1 MGVPHA
7 LRLFAEGVG
16 RACFCLIFRDFIA
29 VAAWFVCI
37 FLYVGPLSVAVS
49 VFPLFPIVVEELVVV
64 GVKFSRRAAV
74 AGSLAAATLATAGTA
89 GAVSGALADGA
100 GDDGVSGDPGRVGGV
115 DPTDEDALAEA
126 TGEDASVLD
135 STRSVVVPAP
145 SFGSFMTSDGERVP
159 VEPTSGSGAGGVVAV
174 ELDSSGADSSQLGAA
189 EDHAPGSS
197 VDDGSHG
204 GVAAPDAV
212 PDGGANAEIPSP
224 PADTTPAD
232 AHAAPSEGAHAE
244 VPAAPSDTTP
254 SEGATGEV
262 PAPPSDT
269 TPADVPA
276 APSEDVP
283 GEAPVAPPT
292 DAHAAPS
299 EGAHDVA
306 PAAPSDTARS
316 EIPAPPSADTHAA
329 PSEGSQADVPSAHAG
344 SDHAATGDVAPP
356 AHAGAAS
363 TGNAKAPVAPS
374 GGVSGSQA
382 TVAGGGGSEA
392 RTGASDTSTGDAAP
406 GDQGAPG
413 KVTEPNGGNIGVT
426 AGASDG
432 RATGGNDG
440 APSLSV
446 SDAAARLA
454 DAQRDYDAAK
464 AAYDAAVN
472 SRADVASARAALA
485 DAERAVSDAEAR
497 VSAAER
503 AVSDA
508 EADASRAG
516 TVDWR
521 LSDEGNQA
529 RVVER
534 LLVQKVNAYR
544 ADAGLPALVASR
556 TLDGEAQ
563 SWSAHMAGERDFN
576 HDPSMSARLRAG
588 VDGAQLSGVG
598 ENIAYAIRGDAA
610 TGKTPE
616 QIADSLFAQWKDSP
630 AHNHNMLGAYTVTG
644 VGVSYEGGRVY
655 ATQKFAA
662 VNSSHRNVSETDVS
676 RFYTVGD
683 AASALHVDA
692 AAFGRTPASGGSGDV
707 SSAAAFGWAN
717 RVGATVA
724 DGTASGLSV
733 PGVSGDTTGRVEE
746 ARSELASARSGLE
759 AARGVASDARARV
772 AADESADV
780 DGALRALSDAEAALG
795 VARSDA
801 QAAGV
806 AGVTSVSAG
815 VPSPA

>member
-1 MGVPHA
+1 M
-7 LRLFAEGVG
+7 
-16 RACFCLIFRDFIA
+16 
-29 VAAWFVCI
+29 
-37 FLYVGPLSVAVS
+37 
-49 VFPLFPIVVEELVVV
+49 
-64 GVKFSRRAAV
+64 
-74 AGSLAAATLATAGTA
+74 AAATLATAGA
-89 GAVSGALADGA
+89 SGAVSGALADGA

-126 TGEDASVLD
+126 TGKDVSALD

-145 SFGSFMTSDGERVP
+145 SFGSFMTSGGDRVP
-159 VEPTSGSGAGGVVAV
+159 VPAESPSEGAADGVVAV
-174 ELDSSGADSSQLGAA
+174 ELDSSGVDSSQLGAA

-197 VDDGSHG
+197 VDDGSHDD
-204 GVAAPDAV
+204 VTAPDTV
-212 PDGGANAEIPSP
+212 PAEGAPTEVPAEIPAP
-224 PADTTPAD
+224 PTD
-232 AHAAPSEGAHAE
+232 AAPAE
-244 VPAAPSDTTP
+244 VPAAPS
-254 SEGATGEV
+254 EGA
-262 PAPPSDT
+262 
-269 TPADVPA
+269 PADVPA
-276 APSEDVP
+276 APSD
-283 GEAPVAPPT
+283 T
-292 DAHAAPS
+292 APS
-299 EGAHDVA
+299 EGAHTEV
-306 PAAPSDTARS
+306 PALPSDAAATAPS
-316 EIPAPPSADTHAA
+316 EIPAPPSADTHVA
-329 PSEGSQADVPSAHAG
+329 PSDGSQDDVPHAPTG
-344 SDHAATGDVAPP
+344 SDHAAPGGVTQPAPAGVTP
-356 AHAGAAS
+356 A
-363 TGNAKAPVAPS
+363 GNVETPVAPS

-382 TVAGGGGSEA
+382 TETGARGSEA
-392 RTGASDTSTGDAAP
+392 RTGASGASTGDTAP

-413 KVTEPNGGNIGVT
+413 KVTELNGGNSGVT
-426 AGASDG
+426 SGASG
-432 RATGGNDG
+432 GGATGNTDAGT
-440 APSLSV
+440 PSLSA

-464 AAYDAAVN
+464 AAYDAAVAG
-472 SRADVASARAALA
+472 RADTASARAALA

-503 AVSDA
+503 DVADA
-508 EADASRAG
+508 EAEASQSG

-521 LSDEGNQA
+521 TMDEGTQA

-544 ADAGLPALVASR
+544 TDAGLPALVASR

-563 SWSAHMAGERDFN
+563 SWSTHMAGERDFN

-630 AHNHNMLGAYTVTG
+630 AHNRNMLGAYTVTG

-683 AASALHVDA
+683 AAGALRVDA
-692 AAFGRTPASGGSGDV
+692 SAFGHTPTSGGSGDAAG
-707 SSAAAFGWAN
+707 AAAFGWAN

-724 DGTASGLSV
+724 DGTLDGVAVPASPGAGERIESARNALSA
-733 PGVSGDTTGRVEE
+733 
-746 ARSELASARSGLE
+746 ARSDVES
-759 AARGVASDARARV
+759 ARGVASDARARV
-772 AADESADV
+772 AAAEGADV
-780 DGALRALSDAEAALG
+780 DGALQALGEAEAALG
-795 VARSDA
+795 AARADA

-806 AGVTSVSAG
+806 ASVTSVSAG

>member
-1 MGVPHA
+1 MTVT
-7 LRLFAEGVG
+7 
-16 RACFCLIFRDFIA
+16 
-29 VAAWFVCI
+29 
-37 FLYVGPLSVAVS
+37 
-49 VFPLFPIVVEELVVV
+49 
-64 GVKFSRRAAV
+64 VKFSRRAAV
-74 AGSLAAATLATAGTA
+74 AGSLAAATLATAGA
-89 GAVSGALADGA
+89 SGAVSGALADGA

-126 TGEDASVLD
+126 TGKDVSALD

-145 SFGSFMTSDGERVP
+145 SFGSFMTSGGDRVP
-159 VEPTSGSGAGGVVAV
+159 VPAESPSEGAADGVVAV
-174 ELDSSGADSSQLGAA
+174 ELDSSGVDSSQLGAA

-197 VDDGSHG
+197 VDDGSHDD
-204 GVAAPDAV
+204 VTAPDTV
-212 PDGGANAEIPSP
+212 PAEGAPTEVPAEIPAP
-224 PADTTPAD
+224 PTD
-232 AHAAPSEGAHAE
+232 AAPAE
-244 VPAAPSDTTP
+244 VPAAPS
-254 SEGATGEV
+254 EGA
-262 PAPPSDT
+262 
-269 TPADVPA
+269 PADVPA
-276 APSEDVP
+276 APSD
-283 GEAPVAPPT
+283 T
-292 DAHAAPS
+292 APS
-299 EGAHDVA
+299 EGAHTEV
-306 PAAPSDTARS
+306 PALPSDAAATAPS
-316 EIPAPPSADTHAA
+316 EIPAPPSADTHVA
-329 PSEGSQADVPSAHAG
+329 PSDGSQDDVPHAPTG
-344 SDHAATGDVAPP
+344 SDHAAPGGVTQPAPAGVTP
-356 AHAGAAS
+356 A
-363 TGNAKAPVAPS
+363 GNVETPVAPS

-382 TVAGGGGSEA
+382 TETGARGSEA
-392 RTGASDTSTGDAAP
+392 RTGASGASTGDTAP

-413 KVTEPNGGNIGVT
+413 KVTELNGGNSGVT
-426 AGASDG
+426 SGASG
-432 RATGGNDG
+432 GGATGNTDAGT
-440 APSLSV
+440 PSLSA

-464 AAYDAAVN
+464 AAYDAAVAG
-472 SRADVASARAALA
+472 RADTASARAALA

-503 AVSDA
+503 DVADA
-508 EADASRAG
+508 EAEASQSG

-521 LSDEGNQA
+521 TMDEGTQA

-544 ADAGLPALVASR
+544 TDAGLPALVASR

-563 SWSAHMAGERDFN
+563 SWSTHMAGERDFN

-630 AHNHNMLGAYTVTG
+630 AHNRNMLGAYTVTG

-683 AASALHVDA
+683 AAGALRVDA
-692 AAFGRTPASGGSGDV
+692 SAFGHTPTSGGSGDAAG
-707 SSAAAFGWAN
+707 AAAFGWAN

-724 DGTASGLSV
+724 DGTLDGVAVPASPGAGERIESARNALSA
-733 PGVSGDTTGRVEE
+733 
-746 ARSELASARSGLE
+746 ARSDVES
-759 AARGVASDARARV
+759 ARGVASDARARV
-772 AADESADV
+772 AAAEGADV
-780 DGALRALSDAEAALG
+780 DGALQALGEAEAALG
-795 VARSDA
+795 AARADA

-806 AGVTSVSAG
+806 ASVTSVSAG

>member
-1 MGVPHA
+1 MTVT
-7 LRLFAEGVG
+7 
-16 RACFCLIFRDFIA
+16 
-29 VAAWFVCI
+29 
-37 FLYVGPLSVAVS
+37 
-49 VFPLFPIVVEELVVV
+49 
-64 GVKFSRRAAV
+64 VKFSRRAAV
-74 AGSLAAATLATAGTA
+74 AGSLAAATLATAGA
-89 GAVSGALADGA
+89 SGAVSGALADGA
-100 GDDGVSGDPGRVGGV
+100 GDDAVSGDPGRVGGV

-145 SFGSFMTSDGERVP
+145 SFGSFMTSGGDRVP
-159 VEPTSGSGAGGVVAV
+159 VPVESPSEVAADGVVAV
-174 ELDSSGADSSQLGAA
+174 ELDSSGVDSSQLGAA
-189 EDHAPGSS
+189 EDHAPGNG
-197 VDDGSHG
+197 VDDGSHDDVTAPDTVPAEG
-204 GVAAPDAV
+204 APAEAPVVPPTDAAPSEV
-212 PDGGANAEIPSP
+212 PS
-224 PADTTPAD
+224 
-232 AHAAPSEGAHAE
+232 APSEGAPAE

-254 SEGATGEV
+254 SEGAHADVPAPPSDASATAPSVDAPAAPAEVPAAPSEGAPAEV

-269 TPADVPA
+269 APAEIP
-276 APSEDVP
+276 
-283 GEAPVAPPT
+283 APPA

-299 EGAHDVA
+299 EDSPAEVPSAPAGTDHATPGDVTPPAPADVA
-306 PAAPSDTARS
+306 PNGHG
-316 EIPAPPSADTHAA
+316 E
-329 PSEGSQADVPSAHAG
+329 
-344 SDHAATGDVAPP
+344 
-356 AHAGAAS
+356 
-363 TGNAKAPVAPS
+363 APVAPS

-382 TVAGGGGSEA
+382 TETGTGGSEA
-392 RTGASDTSTGDAAP
+392 RTGASSASTGDTAP
-406 GDQGAPG
+406 GDQGSHD
-413 KVTEPNGGNIGVT
+413 
-426 AGASDG
+426 GATG
-432 RATGGNDG
+432 QTGGNSGVTSGASGGGATGNSDAG
-440 APSLSV
+440 APSLSA

-454 DAQRDYDAAK
+454 DAQRDYEAAK
-464 AAYDAAVN
+464 AAYDAAVAG
-472 SRADVASARAALA
+472 RADTASARAALA
-485 DAERAVSDAEAR
+485 DAEQAVSDAEAR

-544 ADAGLPALVASR
+544 ADAGLPSLVASR

-662 VNSSHRNVSETDVS
+662 VNSSHKNMSETDVS

-683 AASALHVDA
+683 AAGVLRVDA
-692 AAFGRTPASGGSGDV
+692 SAFGRTPASGGSGDAAG
-707 SSAAAFGWAN
+707 AAAFGWAN

-724 DGTASGLSV
+724 DGTASGLSI
-733 PGVSGDTTGRVEE
+733 PGASGGTDGRVEA
-746 ARSELASARSGLE
+746 ARGELSSARSGLE

-795 VARSDA
+795 VARADA

-815 VPSPA
+815 APSPA

>member
-1 MGVPHA
+1 MTVT
-7 LRLFAEGVG
+7 
-16 RACFCLIFRDFIA
+16 
-29 VAAWFVCI
+29 
-37 FLYVGPLSVAVS
+37 
-49 VFPLFPIVVEELVVV
+49 
-64 GVKFSRRAAV
+64 VKFSRRAAV
-74 AGSLAAATLATAGTA
+74 AGSLAAATLATAGA
-89 GAVSGALADGA
+89 SGAVSGALADGA

-126 TGEDASVLD
+126 TGKDVSALD
-135 STRSVVVPAP
+135 SARSVVVPAP
-145 SFGSFMTSDGERVP
+145 SFGSFMTSGGDRVP
-159 VEPTSGSGAGGVVAV
+159 VPAESPSEGAADGVVAV
-174 ELDSSGADSSQLGAA
+174 ELDSSGFDSSQLGAA
-189 EDHAPGSS
+189 EDHAPGNG
-197 VDDGSHG
+197 VDDGSKG
-204 GVAAPDAV
+204 GVTTPDAEPSEGV
-212 PDGGANAEIPSP
+212 PGDVPAP
-224 PADTTPAD
+224 PTDTATSDAPTAPA
-232 AHAAPSEGAHAE
+232 EGAHAE

-254 SEGATGEV
+254 AEGATGEV
-262 PAPPSDT
+262 PAPPPDT

-276 APSEDVP
+276 APSEDAP

-299 EGAHDVA
+299 EDAHDVVPA
-306 PAAPSDTARS
+306 VPSDAAPS

-344 SDHAATGDVAPP
+344 SDHVAPGDVAPP
-356 AHAGAAS
+356 AHAGVTHA
-363 TGNAKAPVAPS
+363 GNVETPVAPS
-374 GGVSGSQA
+374 GGVSGSHA
-382 TVAGGGGSEA
+382 TETGAGGSEA
-392 RTGASDTSTGDAAP
+392 RTGASSAHANDAARGGQGARDGATGQAGSNNAGTVGASGEHTAVGDA
-406 GDQGAPG
+406 
-413 KVTEPNGGNIGVT
+413 
-426 AGASDG
+426 
-432 RATGGNDG
+432 G
-440 APSLSV
+440 APSLSA

-454 DAQRDYDAAK
+454 DAQRDYDDAK
-464 AAYDAAVN
+464 VAYDSAVN

-503 AVSDA
+503 AVADA
-508 EADASRAG
+508 EAEASQAG

-521 LSDEGNQA
+521 TMDEGTQA

-563 SWSAHMAGERDFN
+563 SWSAHMAGARDFN

-630 AHNHNMLGAYTVTG
+630 AHNRNMLGAYTVTG

-683 AASALHVDA
+683 AAGVLRVDA
-692 AAFGRTPASGGSGDV
+692 AAFGRTPASGGSGDAAG
-707 SSAAAFGWAN
+707 AAAFGWAN

-724 DGTASGLSV
+724 DGTLDGVSV
-733 PGVSGDTTGRVEE
+733 PASPGAGARIESAHNALSA
-746 ARSELASARSGLE
+746 ARSDVES
-759 AARGVASDARARV
+759 ARGVASDARARV
-772 AADESADV
+772 AAAEGADV
-780 DGALRALSDAEAALG
+780 DSALQALGEAEAALG
-795 VARSDA
+795 AARADA

>member
-1 MGVPHA
+1 MTVT
-7 LRLFAEGVG
+7 
-16 RACFCLIFRDFIA
+16 
-29 VAAWFVCI
+29 
-37 FLYVGPLSVAVS
+37 
-49 VFPLFPIVVEELVVV
+49 
-64 GVKFSRRAAV
+64 VKFSRRAAV
-74 AGSLAAATLATAGTA
+74 AGSLAAATLATAGA
-89 GAVSGALADGA
+89 SGVVSGALADGA
-100 GDDGVSGDPGRVGGV
+100 HDSDVSGDPGRVGGV

-126 TGEDASVLD
+126 TGEDASILD

-145 SFGSFMTSDGERVP
+145 SFGSFMTSGGDRVP
-159 VEPTSGSGAGGVVAV
+159 VPVESPSEGAADGVVAV
-174 ELDSSGADSSQLGAA
+174 ELDSSGVDSSQLGAA

-197 VDDGSHG
+197 VDDGSHDD
-204 GVAAPDAV
+204 VTAPDTV
-212 PDGGANAEIPSP
+212 PDEGSHAEVPAP
-224 PADTTPAD
+224 PTDAAPAD
-232 AHAAPSEGAHAE
+232 APVAPDEGSHAEVPAAPSDTAPSEGAHAE
-244 VPAAPSDTTP
+244 VPA
-254 SEGATGEV
+254 
-262 PAPPSDT
+262 PPSDT
-269 TPADVPA
+269 DATAPSDGSTA
-276 APSEDVP
+276 APSTEVP
-283 GEAPVAPPT
+283 T
-292 DAHAAPS
+292 APS
-299 EGAHDVA
+299 EGAPTEV
-306 PAAPSDTARS
+306 PAAPSDTTS
-316 EIPAPPSADTHAA
+316 PEIPAPPSADTHAA
-329 PSEGSQADVPSAHAG
+329 PSGGSQADAPSAPAG
-344 SDHAATGDVAPP
+344 VTP
-356 AHAGAAS
+356 A
-363 TGNAKAPVAPS
+363 GNVETPVAPS
-374 GGVSGSQA
+374 GGVSDPQA
-382 TVAGGGGSEA
+382 TETGAGGSEA
-392 RTGASDTSTGDAAP
+392 RTGASGASTGDTAP

-413 KVTEPNGGNIGVT
+413 KVTELNGGNSGVT
-426 AGASDG
+426 SGASG
-432 RATGGNDG
+432 GGATGNTDAGT
-440 APSLSV
+440 PSLSA

-464 AAYDAAVN
+464 AAYDAAVAG
-472 SRADVASARAALA
+472 RADTASARAALA

-503 AVSDA
+503 AVADA

-521 LSDEGNQA
+521 LADEGSQA
-529 RVVER
+529 RVVEH

-563 SWSAHMAGERDFN
+563 SWSTHMAGERDFN

-630 AHNHNMLGAYTVTG
+630 AHNRNMLGAYTVTG

-683 AASALHVDA
+683 AAGALRVDA
-692 AAFGRTPASGGSGDV
+692 SAFGHTPTSGGSGDAAG
-707 SSAAAFGWAN
+707 AAAFGWAN

-724 DGTASGLSV
+724 DGTLDGVAVPASPGAGERIESARNALSA
-733 PGVSGDTTGRVEE
+733 
-746 ARSELASARSGLE
+746 ARSDVES
-759 AARGVASDARARV
+759 ARGVASDARARV
-772 AADESADV
+772 AAAEGADV
-780 DGALRALSDAEAALG
+780 DGALQALGEAEAALG
-795 VARSDA
+795 AARADA

-806 AGVTSVSAG
+806 ASVTSVSAG

>member
-1 MGVPHA
+1 MTVT
-7 LRLFAEGVG
+7 
-16 RACFCLIFRDFIA
+16 
-29 VAAWFVCI
+29 
-37 FLYVGPLSVAVS
+37 
-49 VFPLFPIVVEELVVV
+49 
-64 GVKFSRRAAV
+64 VKFSRRAAV
-74 AGSLAAATLATAGTA
+74 AGSLAAATLATAGA
-89 GAVSGALADGA
+89 SGAVSGALADGA

-126 TGEDASVLD
+126 TGKDVSALD
-135 STRSVVVPAP
+135 SARSVVVPAP
-145 SFGSFMTSDGERVP
+145 SFGSFMTSGGDRVP
-159 VEPTSGSGAGGVVAV
+159 VPAESPSEGAADGVVAV
-174 ELDSSGADSSQLGAA
+174 ELDSSGVDSSQLGAA
-189 EDHAPGSS
+189 EDHAPGNG
-197 VDDGSHG
+197 VDDGSRG
-204 GVAAPDAV
+204 GVTAPD
-212 PDGGANAEIPSP
+212 
-224 PADTTPAD
+224 
-232 AHAAPSEGAHAE
+232 AAPSEGVPGE
-244 VPAAPSDTTP
+244 VPAPPTDTAPSDAPTAPAEGAHDAVPAPSDTTP
-254 SEGATGEV
+254 SDGVPADV

-276 APSEDVP
+276 APSEDAP
-283 GEAPVAPPT
+283 GEAPVVPPA
-292 DAHAAPS
+292 DAHTTPS
-299 EGAHDVA
+299 EGAHDVV
-306 PAAPSDTARS
+306 PAVPSDTARS

-329 PSEGSQADVPSAHAG
+329 PSEGPQADVPSAHAG
-344 SDHAATGDVAPP
+344 SDHAATGEVAPP
-356 AHAGAAS
+356 ATADVAPNGHS
-363 TGNAKAPVAPS
+363 EEPVAPS

-382 TVAGGGGSEA
+382 IETGAGGSES
-392 RTGASDTSTGDAAP
+392 RTGASSAYADNAAR
-406 GDQGAPG
+406 GGQGAHDG
-413 KVTEPNGGNIGVT
+413 VTGQAGSNNAGT

-432 RATGGNDG
+432 RAPVGGAS
-440 APSLSV
+440 APSLSA
-446 SDAAARLA
+446 SDAAAHLA
-454 DAQRDYDAAK
+454 DAQRNYDDAK

-472 SRADVASARAALA
+472 SRADVASARAALG
-485 DAERAVSDAEAR
+485 DAERAVADAEAR

-503 AVSDA
+503 AVADA
-508 EADASRAG
+508 EAEASQAG

-521 LSDEGNQA
+521 AMDEGTQA

-563 SWSAHMAGERDFN
+563 SWSAHMAGARDFN

-630 AHNHNMLGAYTVTG
+630 AHNRNMLGAYTVTG

-662 VNSSHRNVSETDVS
+662 VNSSHKNMSETDVS

-692 AAFGRTPASGGSGDV
+692 SAFGRTPASGGSGDA

-717 RVGATVA
+717 RVGAAVA
-724 DGTASGLSV
+724 DGTASGLSI
-733 PGVSGDTTGRVEE
+733 PGASGDTTGRVES
-746 ARSELASARSGLE
+746 ARGELASARSGLE
-759 AARGVASDARARV
+759 SARGVASDARARV
-772 AADESADV
+772 ASDESADV
-780 DGALRALSDAEAALG
+780 GGALRALSDAEAALG
-795 VARSDA
+795 AARADA

-806 AGVTSVSAG
+806 TGVTSVSAG

>member
-1 MGVPHA
+1 MTVT
-7 LRLFAEGVG
+7 
-16 RACFCLIFRDFIA
+16 
-29 VAAWFVCI
+29 
-37 FLYVGPLSVAVS
+37 
-49 VFPLFPIVVEELVVV
+49 
-64 GVKFSRRAAV
+64 VKFSRRAAV
-74 AGSLAAATLATAGTA
+74 AGSLAAATLATAGA
-89 GAVSGALADGA
+89 SGAVSGALADGA

-126 TGEDASVLD
+126 TGKDASALD
-135 STRSVVVPAP
+135 SARSVVVPAP
-145 SFGSFMTSDGERVP
+145 SFGSFMTSGGDRVP
-159 VEPTSGSGAGGVVAV
+159 VPVESPSEGAADGVVSV
-174 ELDSSGADSSQLGAA
+174 ELDSSGFDSSQLGAA
-189 EDHAPGSS
+189 EDHAPGND
-197 VDDGSHG
+197 VDDGSQG
-204 GVAAPDAV
+204 GVTAPDATPSDGAPGEV
-212 PDGGANAEIPSP
+212 PAP
-224 PADTTPAD
+224 PTD
-232 AHAAPSEGAHAE
+232 AAPSDAPTAPTEDAHAE

-254 SEGATGEV
+254 AEGATGEV

-276 APSEDVP
+276 APSEDAP

-299 EGAHDVA
+299 DGAHDVA
-306 PAAPSDTARS
+306 PAAPSDTAS
-316 EIPAPPSADTHAA
+316 PEIPAPPSTDNHAA
-329 PSEGSQADVPSAHAG
+329 PSEGSQADVTSAHAG
-344 SDHAATGDVAPP
+344 SDHVAPGDVAPP
-356 AHAGAAS
+356 ATAYVAPNGHS
-363 TGNAKAPVAPS
+363 EAPVAPS
-374 GGVSGSQA
+374 GGVSGSQSTETGA
-382 TVAGGGGSEA
+382 GGSEA
-392 RTGASDTSTGDAAP
+392 HTGASSAHADNTARGGQGTHDGATGQAGSNNAGTVGASSEHTTVGDA
-406 GDQGAPG
+406 
-413 KVTEPNGGNIGVT
+413 
-426 AGASDG
+426 
-432 RATGGNDG
+432 G
-440 APSLSV
+440 APSLSA
-446 SDAAARLA
+446 SDAASRLA
-454 DAQRDYDAAK
+454 DAQRNYDDAK

-503 AVSDA
+503 AVADA
-508 EADASRAG
+508 EAEASQAG

-521 LSDEGNQA
+521 TMDEGTQA

-563 SWSAHMAGERDFN
+563 SWSAHMAGARDFN

-630 AHNHNMLGAYTVTG
+630 AHNRNMLGAYTVTG

-662 VNSSHRNVSETDVS
+662 VNSSHRNASETDVS

-692 AAFGRTPASGGSGDV
+692 AVFGHTPTSGGSGDAAG
-707 SSAAAFGWAN
+707 AAAFGWAN

-724 DGTASGLSV
+724 DGTLDGVAVPASPGAGARIESARDALSA
-733 PGVSGDTTGRVEE
+733 
-746 ARSELASARSGLE
+746 ARSDVES
-759 AARGVASDARARV
+759 ARGVASDARARV
-772 AADESADV
+772 AAADGADV
-780 DGALRALSDAEAALG
+780 DGALQALGEAEAALG
-795 VARSDA
+795 AARADA

>member
-1 MGVPHA
+1 MTVT
-7 LRLFAEGVG
+7 
-16 RACFCLIFRDFIA
+16 
-29 VAAWFVCI
+29 
-37 FLYVGPLSVAVS
+37 
-49 VFPLFPIVVEELVVV
+49 
-64 GVKFSRRAAV
+64 VKFSRRAAV
-74 AGSLAAATLATAGTA
+74 AGSLAAATLATAGVS

-145 SFGSFMTSDGERVP
+145 SFGSFMTSGGDRAPVP
-159 VEPTSGSGAGGVVAV
+159 AESPSEGAADGVVAV
-174 ELDSSGADSSQLGAA
+174 GLDSSGVDSSQLGAA
-189 EDHAPGSS
+189 EDHAPGNG

-204 GVAAPDAV
+204 GVTAPDATPSDGSPGEV
-212 PDGGANAEIPSP
+212 PAPPS
-224 PADTTPAD
+224 DTTPAD
-232 AHAAPSEGAHAE
+232 APAAPAESAHDAVPAPSDAAPSEG
-244 VPAAPSDTTP
+244 VPAD
-254 SEGATGEV
+254 V

-276 APSEDVP
+276 APSEDAP
-283 GEAPVAPPT
+283 GEAPVAPPA

-299 EGAHDVA
+299 DGAHDVA
-306 PAAPSDTARS
+306 PAAPSDTAS
-316 EIPAPPSADTHAA
+316 PEIPAPPSADTHAA

-344 SDHAATGDVAPP
+344 SDHAATGEVAPP
-356 AHAGAAS
+356 ATANVAPNGHS
-363 TGNAKAPVAPS
+363 EAPVAPS

-382 TVAGGGGSEA
+382 TETGAGGSEA
-392 RTGASDTSTGDAAP
+392 RTGASSAHADNAAR
-406 GDQGAPG
+406 GGQGAHDG
-413 KVTEPNGGNIGVT
+413 ATGQAGSNNAGTV
-426 AGASDG
+426 GASG
-432 RATGGNDG
+432 GHATSDSG
-440 APSLSV
+440 APSLSA

-454 DAQRDYDAAK
+454 DAQRDYEDAK

-503 AVSDA
+503 AVADA
-508 EADASRAG
+508 EAEASQSG

-521 LSDEGNQA
+521 TMDEGTQA

-544 ADAGLPALVASR
+544 ADARLPALVASR

-563 SWSAHMAGERDFN
+563 SWSAHMAGARDFN
-576 HDPSMSARLRAG
+576 HDPSMSSRLRAG

-630 AHNHNMLGAYTVTG
+630 AHNRNMLGAYTVTG
-644 VGVSYEGGRVY
+644 VGVSYEGGRAY

-683 AASALHVDA
+683 AAGVLRVDA
-692 AAFGRTPASGGSGDV
+692 SAFGHTPASGGSGDAAG
-707 SSAAAFGWAN
+707 AAAFGWAN

-724 DGTASGLSV
+724 DGTLDGVAVPAS
-733 PGVSGDTTGRVEE
+733 PGAGARVE
-746 ARSELASARSGLE
+746 SARDALSAARFDVE
-759 AARGVASDARARV
+759 SARGVASDARARV

-780 DGALRALSDAEAALG
+780 DGALRALGEAEAALG
-795 VARSDA
+795 AARADA

-806 AGVTSVSAG
+806 TGVTSVSAG

>member
-1 MGVPHA
+1 MTVT
-7 LRLFAEGVG
+7 
-16 RACFCLIFRDFIA
+16 
-29 VAAWFVCI
+29 
-37 FLYVGPLSVAVS
+37 
-49 VFPLFPIVVEELVVV
+49 
-64 GVKFSRRAAV
+64 VKFSRRAAV
-74 AGSLAAATLATAGTA
+74 AGSLAAATLATAGA
-89 GAVSGALADGA
+89 SGAVSGALA

-126 TGEDASVLD
+126 TGKDVSALD
-135 STRSVVVPAP
+135 SARSVVVPAP
-145 SFGSFMTSDGERVP
+145 SFGSFMTSGGDRVP
-159 VEPTSGSGAGGVVAV
+159 VPVESPSEGAADGVVAV
-174 ELDSSGADSSQLGAA
+174 ELDSSGVDSSQLGAA
-189 EDHAPGSS
+189 EDHAPGNG
-197 VDDGSHG
+197 VDDGSQ
-204 GVAAPDAV
+204 GVVTAPDA
-212 PDGGANAEIPSP
+212 
-224 PADTTPAD
+224 
-232 AHAAPSEGAHAE
+232 
-244 VPAAPSDTTP
+244 TP
-254 SEGATGEV
+254 SEGVPGEV
-262 PAPPSDT
+262 PAPPSDA

-276 APSEDVP
+276 APSEDAP
-283 GEAPVAPPT
+283 GEAPVAPPA
-292 DAHAAPS
+292 DVHAAPS
-299 EGAHDVA
+299 YGAHDVA
-306 PAAPSDTARS
+306 PAVPSDTAS
-316 EIPAPPSADTHAA
+316 PEIPAPPSADTHAA

-356 AHAGAAS
+356 AQAGAAP
-363 TGNAKAPVAPS
+363 TGNVETPVAPS

-382 TVAGGGGSEA
+382 TETGAGGSEA
-392 RTGASDTSTGDAAP
+392 RTGASSAPADNAARGGQGDHDGATGPAGSNNAGTVGASGEHTAVGDA
-406 GDQGAPG
+406 
-413 KVTEPNGGNIGVT
+413 
-426 AGASDG
+426 
-432 RATGGNDG
+432 G
-440 APSLSV
+440 APSLSA
-446 SDAAARLA
+446 SDAATHLA
-454 DAQRDYDAAK
+454 DAQRDYDDAK

-472 SRADVASARAALA
+472 SSADVASARAALA

-497 VSAAER
+497 ASAAER
-503 AVSDA
+503 AVADA
-508 EADASRAG
+508 EAEASQAG

-521 LSDEGNQA
+521 TMDEGTQA

-563 SWSAHMAGERDFN
+563 SWSAHMAGARDFN

-630 AHNHNMLGAYTVTG
+630 AHNRNMLGAYTVTG

-683 AASALHVDA
+683 AAGALRVDA
-692 AAFGRTPASGGSGDV
+692 SAFGHTPASGGSGDV
-707 SSAAAFGWAN
+707 AGAAVFGWAN

-724 DGTASGLSV
+724 DGTASGLRV
-733 PGVSGDTTGRVEE
+733 PGVSGGADGRVEA
-746 ARSELASARSGLE
+746 ARGELASARSGLE
-759 AARGVASDARARV
+759 SARGVAADARARV

-795 VARSDA
+795 AAR
-801 QAAGV
+801 
-806 AGVTSVSAG
+806 AG

>member
-1 MGVPHA
+1 MTVT
-7 LRLFAEGVG
+7 
-16 RACFCLIFRDFIA
+16 
-29 VAAWFVCI
+29 
-37 FLYVGPLSVAVS
+37 
-49 VFPLFPIVVEELVVV
+49 
-64 GVKFSRRAAV
+64 VKFSRRAAV
-74 AGSLAAATLATAGTA
+74 AGSLAAATLATAGA
-89 GAVSGALADGA
+89 SGAVSGALADGA

-115 DPTDEDALAEA
+115 DPTDEDALTEA
-126 TGEDASVLD
+126 TGKDVSALD
-135 STRSVVVPAP
+135 SARSVVVPAP
-145 SFGSFMTSDGERVP
+145 SFGSFMTSGGDRVP
-159 VEPTSGSGAGGVVAV
+159 VPAESPSEGAADGVVAV
-174 ELDSSGADSSQLGAA
+174 ELDSSGFDSSQLGAA
-189 EDHAPGSS
+189 EDHAPGNG
-197 VDDGSHG
+197 VDDGSKG
-204 GVAAPDAV
+204 GVTTPDATPSEGGPGEVPAPTTDATPTDAPAAPAEGAHDAV
-212 PDGGANAEIPSP
+212 PAPS
-224 PADTTPAD
+224 D
-232 AHAAPSEGAHAE
+232 AAPSEG
-244 VPAAPSDTTP
+244 VPAD
-254 SEGATGEV
+254 V

-269 TPADVPA
+269 A
-276 APSEDVP
+276 ATTPSEDAP

-299 EGAHDVA
+299 EDAHDVA
-306 PAAPSDTARS
+306 PAAPSDTAS
-316 EIPAPPSADTHAA
+316 PEIPAPPSAGTHAA

-344 SDHAATGDVAPP
+344 SDHVAPGEVAP
-356 AHAGAAS
+356 NGHS
-363 TGNAKAPVAPS
+363 EAPVAPS

-382 TVAGGGGSEA
+382 TETSAGGSEA
-392 RTGASDTSTGDAAP
+392 RTGDSSAHADNTARG
-406 GDQGAPG
+406 GQGAHDG
-413 KVTEPNGGNIGVT
+413 ATGQAGSNNAGTV
-426 AGASDG
+426 GASG
-432 RATGGNDG
+432 GHATSDSG
-440 APSLSV
+440 APSLSA

-454 DAQRDYDAAK
+454 DAQRDYEDAK

-503 AVSDA
+503 AVADA
-508 EADASRAG
+508 EAEVSQSG

-521 LSDEGNQA
+521 TMDEGTQA

-563 SWSAHMAGERDFN
+563 SWSAHMAGARDFN
-576 HDPSMSARLRAG
+576 HDPSMSSRLRAG

-630 AHNHNMLGAYTVTG
+630 AHNRNMLGAYTVTG
-644 VGVSYEGGRVY
+644 VGVSYEGGRAY

-683 AASALHVDA
+683 AAGVLRVDA
-692 AAFGRTPASGGSGDV
+692 SAFGHTPASGGSGDAAG
-707 SSAAAFGWAN
+707 AAAFGWTN

-724 DGTASGLSV
+724 DGTASGLRV
-733 PGVSGDTTGRVEE
+733 PGMSGGADGRVEA
-746 ARSELASARSGLE
+746 ARGELASARSGLE
-759 AARGVASDARARV
+759 SARGVASDARARV

-795 VARSDA
+795 VARADA

-806 AGVTSVSAG
+806 TGVTSVSAG

>member
-1 MGVPHA
+1 MTVT
-7 LRLFAEGVG
+7 
-16 RACFCLIFRDFIA
+16 
-29 VAAWFVCI
+29 
-37 FLYVGPLSVAVS
+37 
-49 VFPLFPIVVEELVVV
+49 
-64 GVKFSRRAAV
+64 VKFSRRAAV
-74 AGSLAAATLATAGTA
+74 AGSLAAATLATAGA
-89 GAVSGALADGA
+89 SGAVSGALADGA

-145 SFGSFMTSDGERVP
+145 SFGSFMTSGGDRVP
-159 VEPTSGSGAGGVVAV
+159 VPVESPSEGAADGVVAV
-174 ELDSSGADSSQLGAA
+174 ELDSSGFDSSQLGAA
-189 EDHAPGSS
+189 EDHAPGND
-197 VDDGSHG
+197 VDDGSQG
-204 GVAAPDAV
+204 GVTAPDATPSDGAPGEV
-212 PDGGANAEIPSP
+212 PAP
-224 PADTTPAD
+224 PTD
-232 AHAAPSEGAHAE
+232 AAPSEAPAAPADGVPGE

-254 SEGATGEV
+254 AEGATGEV

-276 APSEDVP
+276 APSEDAP

-299 EGAHDVA
+299 DGAHDVA
-306 PAAPSDTARS
+306 PAAPSDTAS
-316 EIPAPPSADTHAA
+316 PEIPAPPSTDNHAA

-344 SDHAATGDVAPP
+344 SDHAATGEVAPP
-356 AHAGAAS
+356 ATADVAPSGHS
-363 TGNAKAPVAPS
+363 EAPVAPS

-382 TVAGGGGSEA
+382 TETVVGGSEA
-392 RTGASDTSTGDAAP
+392 HTGASSAHADNTARGGQGTHDGATGQAGSNNAGTVGASSEHTTVGDA
-406 GDQGAPG
+406 
-413 KVTEPNGGNIGVT
+413 
-426 AGASDG
+426 
-432 RATGGNDG
+432 G
-440 APSLSV
+440 APSLSA
-446 SDAAARLA
+446 SDAASRLA
-454 DAQRDYDAAK
+454 DAQRNYDDAK

-503 AVSDA
+503 AVADA
-508 EADASRAG
+508 EAEASQAG

-521 LSDEGNQA
+521 TMDEGSQA

-563 SWSAHMAGERDFN
+563 SWSAHMAGARDFN

-630 AHNHNMLGAYTVTG
+630 AHNRNMLGAYTVTG

-683 AASALHVDA
+683 AAGALRVDTSAFGHTPTSGSSGDA
-692 AAFGRTPASGGSGDV
+692 AG
-707 SSAAAFGWAN
+707 AAAFGWAN

-724 DGTASGLSV
+724 DGTLDGVAVPASPGAGARIESARNALSA
-733 PGVSGDTTGRVEE
+733 
-746 ARSELASARSGLE
+746 ARSDVESARD
-759 AARGVASDARARV
+759 VASDARARV
-772 AADESADV
+772 AAAEGADV
-780 DGALRALSDAEAALG
+780 DGALQALGEAEAALG
-795 VARSDA
+795 AARADA

>member
-1 MGVPHA
+1 MTVT
-7 LRLFAEGVG
+7 
-16 RACFCLIFRDFIA
+16 
-29 VAAWFVCI
+29 
-37 FLYVGPLSVAVS
+37 
-49 VFPLFPIVVEELVVV
+49 
-64 GVKFSRRAAV
+64 VKFSRRAAV
-74 AGSLAAATLATAGTA
+74 AGSLAAATLATAGA
-89 GAVSGALADGA
+89 SGAVSGALADGA
-100 GDDGVSGDPGRVGGV
+100 HDSDVSGDPGRVGGV

-145 SFGSFMTSDGERVP
+145 SFGSFMTSGGDRVP
-159 VEPTSGSGAGGVVAV
+159 VPAESPSEVAADGVVAV
-174 ELDSSGADSSQLGAA
+174 ELDSSGVDSSQLGAA
-189 EDHAPGSS
+189 EDHAPCNG
-197 VDDGSHG
+197 VDGGSHD
-204 GVAAPDAV
+204 GVTAPDTV
-212 PDGGANAEIPSP
+212 PAEGAPAEIPVP
-224 PADTTPAD
+224 PTDATPDGAP
-232 AHAAPSEGAHAE
+232 AAPSEGAHAE
-244 VPAAPSDTTP
+244 VPAVPSDTTP
-254 SEGATGEV
+254 SEGANDKA
-262 PAPPSDT
+262 PAPPSGAADT
-269 TPADVPA
+269 APSEGTPSAPSTEVPA
-276 APSEDVP
+276 APSE
-283 GEAPVAPPT
+283 G
-292 DAHAAPS
+292 
-299 EGAHDVA
+299 A
-306 PAAPSDTARS
+306 PAEVPAATSDTAPP

-344 SDHAATGDVAPP
+344 SGHAATGDVAPP
-356 AHAGAAS
+356 AQAGVS
-363 TGNAKAPVAPS
+363 PTGNVEAPVAPS
-374 GGVSGSQA
+374 GGISGSQA
-382 TVAGGGGSEA
+382 TETGAGGSEA
-392 RTGASDTSTGDAAP
+392 RTGASGASAGDTAP

-413 KVTEPNGGNIGVT
+413 KVTELNGGNSGVT
-426 AGASDG
+426 SGASG
-432 RATGGNDG
+432 GGATGNTDAGT
-440 APSLSV
+440 PSLSA

-454 DAQRDYDAAK
+454 NAQRDYDAAK
-464 AAYDAAVN
+464 AAYDAAVAG
-472 SRADVASARAALA
+472 RADTASARAALA

-497 VSAAER
+497 VSAAKR
-503 AVSDA
+503 AVADA
-508 EADASRAG
+508 EADASRAV

-521 LSDEGNQA
+521 LADEGSQA

-630 AHNHNMLGAYTVTG
+630 AHNRNMLGAYTVTG

-662 VNSSHRNVSETDVS
+662 VNSSHRNASETDVS

-692 AAFGRTPASGGSGDV
+692 AAFGRTPASGGSGDAAG
-707 SSAAAFGWAN
+707 AAAFGWAN

-733 PGVSGDTTGRVEE
+733 PGASGGADGRVEA
-746 ARSELASARSGLE
+746 ARGELASARSGLE
-759 AARGVASDARARV
+759 SARGVASDARARV
-772 AADESADV
+772 AAAEGADV
-780 DGALRALSDAEAALG
+780 DGALRALSDAEASLG
-795 VARSDA
+795 VARADA

>member
-1 MGVPHA
+1 MTVT
-7 LRLFAEGVG
+7 
-16 RACFCLIFRDFIA
+16 
-29 VAAWFVCI
+29 
-37 FLYVGPLSVAVS
+37 
-49 VFPLFPIVVEELVVV
+49 
-64 GVKFSRRAAV
+64 VKFSRRAAV
-74 AGSLAAATLATAGTA
+74 AGSLAAATLATAGA
-89 GAVSGALADGA
+89 SGAVSGALADGA
-100 GDDGVSGDPGRVGGV
+100 GDDGVSGDPSRVGGV

-126 TGEDASVLD
+126 TGKDVSALD
-135 STRSVVVPAP
+135 SARSVVVPAP
-145 SFGSFMTSDGERVP
+145 SFGSFMTSGGDRVP
-159 VEPTSGSGAGGVVAV
+159 VPAESPSEGASDGVVAV
-174 ELDSSGADSSQLGAA
+174 ELDSSGFDSSQLGAA
-189 EDHAPGSS
+189 EDHAPGNG
-197 VDDGSHG
+197 VDDGSQG
-204 GVAAPDAV
+204 GV
-212 PDGGANAEIPSP
+212 
-224 PADTTPAD
+224 TTP
-232 AHAAPSEGAHAE
+232 
-244 VPAAPSDTTP
+244 DT
-254 SEGATGEV
+254 E
-262 PAPPSDT
+262 
-269 TPADVPA
+269 
-276 APSEDVP
+276 
-283 GEAPVAPPT
+283 
-292 DAHAAPS
+292 PS

-306 PAAPSDTARS
+306 PAAPSDTAS
-316 EIPAPPSADTHAA
+316 PEIPAPPSADTHAA

-344 SDHAATGDVAPP
+344 SDHVAPGEVTPPATADVAPNG
-356 AHAGAAS
+356 HS
-363 TGNAKAPVAPS
+363 EAPVAPS

-382 TVAGGGGSEA
+382 TETGAGGSEA
-392 RTGASDTSTGDAAP
+392 RTGDSSAHADNAARGGQGDHDGATGQAGSNNAGTVGASGEHTAVGDA
-406 GDQGAPG
+406 
-413 KVTEPNGGNIGVT
+413 
-426 AGASDG
+426 
-432 RATGGNDG
+432 G
-440 APSLSV
+440 APSLSA

-503 AVSDA
+503 DVADA
-508 EADASRAG
+508 EAEASQAG

-521 LSDEGNQA
+521 TMDEGTQA

-563 SWSAHMAGERDFN
+563 SWSAHMAGARDFN

-630 AHNHNMLGAYTVTG
+630 AHNRNMLGAYTVTG

-683 AASALHVDA
+683 AAGVLRVDA
-692 AAFGRTPASGGSGDV
+692 SAFGHTPASGGSGDV
-707 SSAAAFGWAN
+707 AGAAVFGWAN

-724 DGTASGLSV
+724 DGTASGLRV
-733 PGVSGDTTGRVEE
+733 PGVSGGADGRVE
-746 ARSELASARSGLE
+746 ATRGELASARSGLE
-759 AARGVASDARARV
+759 SARGVAADARARV
-772 AADESADV
+772 AAAEGADV
-780 DGALRALSDAEAALG
+780 DGALQALG
-795 VARSDA
+795 EAESALGAARSDA

>member
-1 MGVPHA
+1 MTVT
-7 LRLFAEGVG
+7 
-16 RACFCLIFRDFIA
+16 
-29 VAAWFVCI
+29 
-37 FLYVGPLSVAVS
+37 
-49 VFPLFPIVVEELVVV
+49 
-64 GVKFSRRAAV
+64 VKFSRRAAV
-74 AGSLAAATLATAGTA
+74 AGSLAAATLATAGA
-89 GAVSGALADGA
+89 SGAVSGALADGA
-100 GDDGVSGDPGRVGGV
+100 HDSDVSGDPGRVGGV

-145 SFGSFMTSDGERVP
+145 SFGSFMTSGGDRVP
-159 VEPTSGSGAGGVVAV
+159 VPAESPSEVAADGVVAV
-174 ELDSSGADSSQLGAA
+174 ELDSSGVDSSQLGAA
-189 EDHAPGSS
+189 EDHAPGNG
-197 VDDGSHG
+197 VDGDSHDG
-204 GVAAPDAV
+204 VTAPDTV
-212 PDGGANAEIPSP
+212 PAEGAPAEIPVP
-224 PADTTPAD
+224 PTDATPDGAP
-232 AHAAPSEGAHAE
+232 AAPSESAHAE
-244 VPAAPSDTTP
+244 VPAVPSDTTP
-254 SEGATGEV
+254 SEGANDKA
-262 PAPPSDT
+262 PAPPSGAADT
-269 TPADVPA
+269 APSEGTPSAPSTEVPA
-276 APSEDVP
+276 APSE
-283 GEAPVAPPT
+283 G
-292 DAHAAPS
+292 
-299 EGAHDVA
+299 A
-306 PAAPSDTARS
+306 PAEVPAATSDTAPP

-344 SDHAATGDVAPP
+344 SGHAATGDVAPP
-356 AHAGAAS
+356 AQAGVS
-363 TGNAKAPVAPS
+363 PTGNVEAPVAPS
-374 GGVSGSQA
+374 GGISGSQA
-382 TVAGGGGSEA
+382 TETGAGGSEA
-392 RTGASDTSTGDAAP
+392 RTGASGASAGDTAP

-413 KVTEPNGGNIGVT
+413 KVTELNGGNSGVT
-426 AGASDG
+426 SGASG
-432 RATGGNDG
+432 GGATGNTDAGT
-440 APSLSV
+440 PSLSA

-454 DAQRDYDAAK
+454 NAQRDYDAAK
-464 AAYDAAVN
+464 AAYDAAVAG
-472 SRADVASARAALA
+472 RADTASARAALA

-503 AVSDA
+503 AVADA
-508 EADASRAG
+508 EADASRAV

-521 LSDEGNQA
+521 LADEGSQA

-630 AHNHNMLGAYTVTG
+630 AHNRNMLGAYTVTG

-662 VNSSHRNVSETDVS
+662 VNSSHRNASETDVS

-692 AAFGRTPASGGSGDV
+692 AAFGRTPASGGSGDAAG
-707 SSAAAFGWAN
+707 AAAFGWAN

-733 PGVSGDTTGRVEE
+733 PGASGGADGRVEA
-746 ARSELASARSGLE
+746 ARGELASARSGLE
-759 AARGVASDARARV
+759 SARGVASDARARV
-772 AADESADV
+772 AAAEGADV
-780 DGALRALSDAEAALG
+780 DGALRALSDAEASLG
-795 VARSDA
+795 VARADA

>member
-1 MGVPHA
+1 MTVT
-7 LRLFAEGVG
+7 
-16 RACFCLIFRDFIA
+16 
-29 VAAWFVCI
+29 
-37 FLYVGPLSVAVS
+37 
-49 VFPLFPIVVEELVVV
+49 
-64 GVKFSRRAAV
+64 VKFSSRAAV
-74 AGSLAAATLATAGTA
+74 AGSLAAATLATAGA
-89 GAVSGALADGA
+89 SGVVSGALADSA
-100 GDDGVSGDPGRVGGV
+100 GDDAMSGDPGRVGGV

-145 SFGSFMTSDGERVP
+145 SFGSFMTSGGDRVP
-159 VEPTSGSGAGGVVAV
+159 VPVESPSDVAADGAVAV

-189 EDHAPGSS
+189 EDHATGSS

-204 GVAAPDAV
+204 GVAAPDDAHA
-212 PDGGANAEIPSP
+212 GGAPAEVPAPPTDAAPSEVP
-224 PADTTPAD
+224 
-232 AHAAPSEGAHAE
+232 AAPSEGANDKVPAPPSDAAATAPSE
-244 VPAAPSDTTP
+244 VAPAAPSTEAPTAPSEGAPTEAPAAPSDTTSP
-254 SEGATGEV
+254 
-262 PAPPSDT
+262 
-269 TPADVPA
+269 
-276 APSEDVP
+276 
-283 GEAPVAPPT
+283 
-292 DAHAAPS
+292 
-299 EGAHDVA
+299 
-306 PAAPSDTARS
+306 

-329 PSEGSQADVPSAHAG
+329 PSEGSQADAPSAPAG
-344 SDHAATGDVAPP
+344 SDHATPGDVTPP
-356 AHAGAAS
+356 APADVATNGHGE
-363 TGNAKAPVAPS
+363 APVAPY

-382 TVAGGGGSEA
+382 TETGEGGSEA
-392 RTGASDTSTGDAAP
+392 RTGASGASAGDATKD
-406 GDQGAPG
+406 GHGAPG
-413 KVTEPNGGNIGVT
+413 NASDATGSNSAGT
-426 AGASDG
+426 SGASG
-432 RATGGNDG
+432 GGATGNSEAG
-440 APSLSV
+440 APSLSA

-464 AAYDAAVN
+464 AAYDAAVAG
-472 SRADVASARAALA
+472 RADTASARAALA
-485 DAERAVSDAEAR
+485 DAEQAVSDAEAR

-503 AVSDA
+503 AVADA

-521 LSDEGNQA
+521 LADEGSQA

-563 SWSAHMAGERDFN
+563 SWSAHMAGARDFN

-630 AHNHNMLGAYTVTG
+630 AHNRNMLGAYTVTG

-662 VNSSHRNVSETDVS
+662 VNSSHKNMSETNVS

-683 AASALHVDA
+683 AASVLHVDA
-692 AAFGRTPASGGSGDV
+692 LAFGRTPASGGSGDAAG
-707 SSAAAFGWAN
+707 AAAFGWAN
-717 RVGATVA
+717 RVGADVA
-724 DGTASGLSV
+724 DGTTTGLSV
-733 PGVSGDTTGRVEE
+733 PGVSGDTTGRVEA
-746 ARSELASARSGLE
+746 ARGELSSARSVLE
-759 AARGVASDARARV
+759 LARGVVSDARARV
-772 AADESADV
+772 VADESADV
-780 DGALRALSDAEAALG
+780 DGALRALNGAEAALG
-795 VARSDA
+795 VARADA

-806 AGVTSVSAG
+806 TGVTSVSAG

>member
-1 MGVPHA
+1 MTVT
-7 LRLFAEGVG
+7 
-16 RACFCLIFRDFIA
+16 
-29 VAAWFVCI
+29 
-37 FLYVGPLSVAVS
+37 
-49 VFPLFPIVVEELVVV
+49 
-64 GVKFSRRAAV
+64 VKFSRRAAV
-74 AGSLAAATLATAGTA
+74 AGSLAAATLATAGA
-89 GAVSGALADGA
+89 SGAVSGALADGA

-126 TGEDASVLD
+126 TGKDVSALD
-135 STRSVVVPAP
+135 SARSVVVPAP
-145 SFGSFMTSDGERVP
+145 SFGSFMTSGGDRVP
-159 VEPTSGSGAGGVVAV
+159 VPVESPSEGAADGVVSV
-174 ELDSSGADSSQLGAA
+174 ELDSSGVDSSQLGAA
-189 EDHAPGSS
+189 EDHAPGNG
-197 VDDGSHG
+197 VDDGSRG
-204 GVAAPDAV
+204 GVTAPDAEPSEGV
-212 PDGGANAEIPSP
+212 PGEVPAP
-224 PADTTPAD
+224 PTD
-232 AHAAPSEGAHAE
+232 AAPSDAPAAPADGAPGE

-254 SEGATGEV
+254 AEGATGEV
-262 PAPPSDT
+262 PPPPSDT

-276 APSEDVP
+276 APSGGAS

-292 DAHAAPS
+292 DAHTAPS

-306 PAAPSDTARS
+306 PAVPSDTARP

-344 SDHAATGDVAPP
+344 SDHVAPGEVTPPATADVAPNG
-356 AHAGAAS
+356 HS
-363 TGNAKAPVAPS
+363 EAPVAPS

-382 TVAGGGGSEA
+382 TETGAGGSEA
-392 RTGASDTSTGDAAP
+392 RTGDSSAHANDAARGGQGDHDGATGPAGSNNAGTVGASGEHTAVGDA
-406 GDQGAPG
+406 
-413 KVTEPNGGNIGVT
+413 
-426 AGASDG
+426 
-432 RATGGNDG
+432 G
-440 APSLSV
+440 APSLSA
-446 SDAAARLA
+446 SDAASRLA
-454 DAQRDYDAAK
+454 DAQRDYDDAK

-503 AVSDA
+503 AVADA
-508 EADASRAG
+508 EADASRAV

-521 LSDEGNQA
+521 LADEGSQA

-563 SWSAHMAGERDFN
+563 SWSAHMAGARDFN

-630 AHNHNMLGAYTVTG
+630 AHNRNMLGAYTVTG

-692 AAFGRTPASGGSGDV
+692 AAFGRTPASGGSGDAAG
-707 SSAAAFGWAN
+707 AAAFGWAN

-733 PGVSGDTTGRVEE
+733 PSASGGADGRVEA
-746 ARSELASARSGLE
+746 ARGELASARSGLE
-759 AARGVASDARARV
+759 SARGVASDARARV
-772 AADESADV
+772 VADESADV
-780 DGALRALSDAEAALG
+780 DGALRALSDAEASLG
-795 VARSDA
+795 VARADA

-806 AGVTSVSAG
+806 AGVTSISAG

>member
-1 MGVPHA
+1 MTVT
-7 LRLFAEGVG
+7 
-16 RACFCLIFRDFIA
+16 
-29 VAAWFVCI
+29 
-37 FLYVGPLSVAVS
+37 
-49 VFPLFPIVVEELVVV
+49 
-64 GVKFSRRAAV
+64 VKFSRRAAV
-74 AGSLAAATLATAGTA
+74 AGSLAAATLATAGA
-89 GAVSGALADGA
+89 SGAVSGALADGA
-100 GDDGVSGDPGRVGGV
+100 SDDGVSGDPGRVGGV

-126 TGEDASVLD
+126 TGEDASALD

-145 SFGSFMTSDGERVP
+145 SFGSFMTSGGDRVP
-159 VEPTSGSGAGGVVAV
+159 VPVESPSEGAADGVVAV
-174 ELDSSGADSSQLGAA
+174 ELDSSGVDSSQLGAA
-189 EDHAPGSS
+189 EDHAPGNG
-197 VDDGSHG
+197 VDDGSHD
-204 GVAAPDAV
+204 GVTAPDTV
-212 PDGGANAEIPSP
+212 PAEGAPAEIPSP
-224 PADTTPAD
+224 PTDATPAD
-232 AHAAPSEGAHAE
+232 APAAPSEGTHAE

-254 SEGATGEV
+254 SEGANDKV
-262 PAPPSDT
+262 PAPPSGAADT
-269 TPADVPA
+269 APSEGTPSAPSTEVPA
-276 APSEDVP
+276 APS
-283 GEAPVAPPT
+283 GGT
-292 DAHAAPS
+292 
-299 EGAHDVA
+299 HDVA
-306 PAAPSDTARS
+306 PAAPSDTAS
-316 EIPAPPSADTHAA
+316 PEIPAPPSADTHAA
-329 PSEGSQADVPSAHAG
+329 PSEGPQADVPSAHAG
-344 SDHAATGDVAPP
+344 SDHAATGEVAPP
-356 AHAGAAS
+356 ATADVAPNGHS
-363 TGNAKAPVAPS
+363 EAPVAPS

-382 TVAGGGGSEA
+382 TETGAGGSEA
-392 RTGASDTSTGDAAP
+392 RTGASSAHADNAAR
-406 GDQGAPG
+406 GGQGAHDG
-413 KVTEPNGGNIGVT
+413 ATGQAGSNNAGTV
-426 AGASDG
+426 GASG
-432 RATGGNDG
+432 GHATSDSG
-440 APSLSV
+440 APSLSA

-454 DAQRDYDAAK
+454 DAQRDYEDAK

-503 AVSDA
+503 AVADA
-508 EADASRAG
+508 EAEASQSG

-521 LSDEGNQA
+521 TMDEGTQA

-630 AHNHNMLGAYTVTG
+630 AHNRNMLGAYTVTG
-644 VGVSYEGGRVY
+644 VGVSYEGGRAY

-683 AASALHVDA
+683 AAGALRVDTS
-692 AAFGRTPASGGSGDV
+692 AFGHTPTSGGSGDAAG
-707 SSAAAFGWAN
+707 AAAFGWAN

-724 DGTASGLSV
+724 DGTLDGVAVPASPGAGERIESARNALSA
-733 PGVSGDTTGRVEE
+733 
-746 ARSELASARSGLE
+746 ARSDVES
-759 AARGVASDARARV
+759 ARGVASDARARV
-772 AADESADV
+772 AAAEGADV
-780 DGALRALSDAEAALG
+780 DGALQALSEAESALG
-795 VARSDA
+795 AARADA

-806 AGVTSVSAG
+806 ASVTSVSAG

>member
-1 MGVPHA
+1 MTVT
-7 LRLFAEGVG
+7 
-16 RACFCLIFRDFIA
+16 
-29 VAAWFVCI
+29 
-37 FLYVGPLSVAVS
+37 
-49 VFPLFPIVVEELVVV
+49 
-64 GVKFSRRAAV
+64 VKFSRRAAV
-74 AGSLAAATLATAGTA
+74 AGSLAAATLATAGA
-89 GAVSGALADGA
+89 SGVVSGALADGA
-100 GDDGVSGDPGRVGGV
+100 HDSDVSGDPGRVGGV

-126 TGEDASVLD
+126 TGEDASILD

-145 SFGSFMTSDGERVP
+145 SFGSFMTSGGDRVP
-159 VEPTSGSGAGGVVAV
+159 VPVESPSEGAADGVVAV
-174 ELDSSGADSSQLGAA
+174 ELDSSGVDSSQLGAA

-197 VDDGSHG
+197 VDDGSHDD
-204 GVAAPDAV
+204 VTAPDTV
-212 PDGGANAEIPSP
+212 PAEGAPAEVPAP
-224 PADTTPAD
+224 PTDAAPAD
-232 AHAAPSEGAHAE
+232 APVAPDEGSHAEVPAAPSDTAPSEGAHAE
-244 VPAAPSDTTP
+244 VPA
-254 SEGATGEV
+254 
-262 PAPPSDT
+262 PPSDT
-269 TPADVPA
+269 AATAPSDGSTA
-276 APSEDVP
+276 APSTEVP
-283 GEAPVAPPT
+283 T
-292 DAHAAPS
+292 APS
-299 EGAHDVA
+299 EGAPTEV
-306 PAAPSDTARS
+306 PAAPSDTTS
-316 EIPAPPSADTHAA
+316 PEIPAPPSADTHAA
-329 PSEGSQADVPSAHAG
+329 PSGGSQADAPSAPAG
-344 SDHAATGDVAPP
+344 VTP
-356 AHAGAAS
+356 A
-363 TGNAKAPVAPS
+363 GNVETPVAPS
-374 GGVSGSQA
+374 GGVSDPQA
-382 TVAGGGGSEA
+382 TETGAGGSEA
-392 RTGASDTSTGDAAP
+392 RTGASGASTGDTAP

-413 KVTEPNGGNIGVT
+413 KVTELNGGNSGVT
-426 AGASDG
+426 SGASG
-432 RATGGNDG
+432 GGATGNTDAGT
-440 APSLSV
+440 PSLSA

-464 AAYDAAVN
+464 AAYDAAVAG
-472 SRADVASARAALA
+472 RADTASARAALA

-503 AVSDA
+503 AVADA

-521 LSDEGNQA
+521 LADEGSQA
-529 RVVER
+529 RVVEH

-563 SWSAHMAGERDFN
+563 SWSTHMAGERDFN

-630 AHNHNMLGAYTVTG
+630 AHNRNMLGAYTVTG

-683 AASALHVDA
+683 AAGALRVDA
-692 AAFGRTPASGGSGDV
+692 SAFGHTPTSGGSGDAAG
-707 SSAAAFGWAN
+707 AAAFGWAN

-724 DGTASGLSV
+724 DGTLDGVAVPASPGAGERIESARNALSA
-733 PGVSGDTTGRVEE
+733 
-746 ARSELASARSGLE
+746 ARSDVES
-759 AARGVASDARARV
+759 ARGVASDARARV
-772 AADESADV
+772 AAAEGADV
-780 DGALRALSDAEAALG
+780 DGALQALGEAEAALG
-795 VARSDA
+795 AARADA

-806 AGVTSVSAG
+806 ASVTSVSAG

>member
-1 MGVPHA
+1 MTVT
-7 LRLFAEGVG
+7 
-16 RACFCLIFRDFIA
+16 
-29 VAAWFVCI
+29 
-37 FLYVGPLSVAVS
+37 
-49 VFPLFPIVVEELVVV
+49 
-64 GVKFSRRAAV
+64 VKFSRRAAV
-74 AGSLAAATLATAGTA
+74 VGSLAAATLATAGA
-89 GAVSGALADGA
+89 SGAVSGALADGA
-100 GDDGVSGDPGRVGGV
+100 SDDGVSGDPGRVGGV
-115 DPTDEDALAEA
+115 DPTDEDALAEV
-126 TGEDASVLD
+126 TGKDVSALD
-135 STRSVVVPAP
+135 SARSVVIPAP
-145 SFGSFMTSDGERVP
+145 SFGSFMTSGGDRVP
-159 VEPTSGSGAGGVVAV
+159 VPAESPSEGATDGVVAV
-174 ELDSSGADSSQLGAA
+174 ELDSSGVDSSQLGAA
-189 EDHAPGSS
+189 EDHAPGNG
-197 VDDGSHG
+197 VDDGSRDD
-204 GVAAPDAV
+204 VTAPDTV
-212 PDGGANAEIPSP
+212 PAEGAPAEV
-224 PADTTPAD
+224 PALPTDATPAD
-232 AHAAPSEGAHAE
+232 APAAPSEGSPAE

-254 SEGATGEV
+254 AGGATDEV
-262 PAPPSDT
+262 PAPPSDSAAT
-269 TPADVPA
+269 APSEDAPSTEVPA
-276 APSEDVP
+276 APSE
-283 GEAPVAPPT
+283 G
-292 DAHAAPS
+292 
-299 EGAHDVA
+299 A
-306 PAAPSDTARS
+306 PAEFPAPPSDTAPA

-344 SDHAATGDVAPP
+344 SDHVAPGEVAPP
-356 AHAGAAS
+356 ATADVAPNGHS
-363 TGNAKAPVAPS
+363 EAPVAPS

-382 TVAGGGGSEA
+382 TETGAGGSEA
-392 RTGASDTSTGDAAP
+392 RTGDSSAHADNAAR
-406 GDQGAPG
+406 GGQGAHDG
-413 KVTEPNGGNIGVT
+413 ATGQAGSNNAGTV
-426 AGASDG
+426 GASG
-432 RATGGNDG
+432 GHATSDSG
-440 APSLSV
+440 APSLSA
-446 SDAAARLA
+446 SDAAARLS
-454 DAQRDYDAAK
+454 DAQRDYDDAK

-503 AVSDA
+503 EVADA
-508 EADASRAG
+508 EAEASQAG

-521 LSDEGNQA
+521 AMDEGTQA

-534 LLVQKVNAYR
+534 LLVQKVNTYR

-563 SWSAHMAGERDFN
+563 SWSAHMAGARDFN

-630 AHNHNMLGAYTVTG
+630 AHNRNMLGAYTVTG

-683 AASALHVDA
+683 AAGALRVDTS
-692 AAFGRTPASGGSGDV
+692 AFGHTPASGGSGDAAG
-707 SSAAAFGWAN
+707 AAAFGWAN

-724 DGTASGLSV
+724 DGTLDGVAVPAS
-733 PGVSGDTTGRVEE
+733 PGAGARVESARVALSA
-746 ARSELASARSGLE
+746 ARSDVES
-759 AARGVASDARARV
+759 ARGVASDARARV
-772 AADESADV
+772 VADESADV
-780 DGALRALSDAEAALG
+780 DGALRALSDAEASLG
-795 VARSDA
+795 VARADA

>member
-1 MGVPHA
+1 MTVT
-7 LRLFAEGVG
+7 
-16 RACFCLIFRDFIA
+16 
-29 VAAWFVCI
+29 
-37 FLYVGPLSVAVS
+37 
-49 VFPLFPIVVEELVVV
+49 
-64 GVKFSRRAAV
+64 VKFSRRAAV
-74 AGSLAAATLATAGTA
+74 AGSLAAATLATAGA
-89 GAVSGALADGA
+89 SGVVSGALADGA
-100 GDDGVSGDPGRVGGV
+100 HDSDVSGDPGRVGGV

-126 TGEDASVLD
+126 TGEDASILD

-145 SFGSFMTSDGERVP
+145 SFGSFMTSGGDRVP
-159 VEPTSGSGAGGVVAV
+159 VPVESPSEGAADGVVAV
-174 ELDSSGADSSQLGAA
+174 ELDSSGVDSSQLGAA

-197 VDDGSHG
+197 VDDGSHDD
-204 GVAAPDAV
+204 VTAPDTV
-212 PDGGANAEIPSP
+212 PAEGAPAEVPAP
-224 PADTTPAD
+224 PTDAAPAD
-232 AHAAPSEGAHAE
+232 APVAPDEGSHAEVPAAPSDTAPSEGAHAE
-244 VPAAPSDTTP
+244 VPA
-254 SEGATGEV
+254 
-262 PAPPSDT
+262 PPSDT
-269 TPADVPA
+269 AATAPSDGSTA
-276 APSEDVP
+276 APSTEVP
-283 GEAPVAPPT
+283 T
-292 DAHAAPS
+292 APS
-299 EGAHDVA
+299 EGAPTEV
-306 PAAPSDTARS
+306 PAAPSDTTS
-316 EIPAPPSADTHAA
+316 PEIPAPPSADTHAA
-329 PSEGSQADVPSAHAG
+329 PSGGSQADAPSAPAG
-344 SDHAATGDVAPP
+344 VTP
-356 AHAGAAS
+356 A
-363 TGNAKAPVAPS
+363 GNVETPVAPS
-374 GGVSGSQA
+374 GGVSDPRA
-382 TVAGGGGSEA
+382 TETGAGGSEA
-392 RTGASDTSTGDAAP
+392 RTGASGASTGDTAP

-413 KVTEPNGGNIGVT
+413 KVTELNGGNSGVT
-426 AGASDG
+426 SGASG
-432 RATGGNDG
+432 GGATGNTDAGT
-440 APSLSV
+440 PSLSA

-464 AAYDAAVN
+464 AAYDAAVAG
-472 SRADVASARAALA
+472 RADTASARAALA

-503 AVSDA
+503 AVADA

-521 LSDEGNQA
+521 LADEGSQA
-529 RVVER
+529 RVVEH

-563 SWSAHMAGERDFN
+563 SWSTHMAGERDFN

-630 AHNHNMLGAYTVTG
+630 AHNRNMLGAYTVTG

-683 AASALHVDA
+683 AAGALRVDA
-692 AAFGRTPASGGSGDV
+692 SAFGHTPTSGGSGDAAG
-707 SSAAAFGWAN
+707 AAAFGWAN

-724 DGTASGLSV
+724 DGTLDGVAVPASPGAGERIESARNALSA
-733 PGVSGDTTGRVEE
+733 
-746 ARSELASARSGLE
+746 ARSDVES
-759 AARGVASDARARV
+759 ARGVASDARARV
-772 AADESADV
+772 AAAEGADV
-780 DGALRALSDAEAALG
+780 DGALQALSEAESALG
-795 VARSDA
+795 AARADA

-806 AGVTSVSAG
+806 ASVTSVSAG

>member
-1 MGVPHA
+1 MTVT
-7 LRLFAEGVG
+7 
-16 RACFCLIFRDFIA
+16 
-29 VAAWFVCI
+29 
-37 FLYVGPLSVAVS
+37 
-49 VFPLFPIVVEELVVV
+49 
-64 GVKFSRRAAV
+64 VKFSRRAAV
-74 AGSLAAATLATAGTA
+74 AGSLAAATLATAGA
-89 GAVSGALADGA
+89 SGAVSGALADGA

-126 TGEDASVLD
+126 TGKDASALD
-135 STRSVVVPAP
+135 SARSVVVPAP
-145 SFGSFMTSDGERVP
+145 SFGSFMTSGGDRVP
-159 VEPTSGSGAGGVVAV
+159 VPAESPSEGASDGVVAV
-174 ELDSSGADSSQLGAA
+174 ELDSSGVDSSQLGAA
-189 EDHAPGSS
+189 EDHAPGNG
-197 VDDGSHG
+197 VDDGSQG
-204 GVAAPDAV
+204 GVTAPDATPSEGGPGEV
-212 PDGGANAEIPSP
+212 PAPTTDATPTDAPAAPAEGAHDAVPAPS
-224 PADTTPAD
+224 D
-232 AHAAPSEGAHAE
+232 AAPSEG
-244 VPAAPSDTTP
+244 VPAD
-254 SEGATGEV
+254 V

-269 TPADVPA
+269 A
-276 APSEDVP
+276 ATTPSEDAP

-299 EGAHDVA
+299 EDAHDVA
-306 PAAPSDTARS
+306 PAAPSDTAS
-316 EIPAPPSADTHAA
+316 PEIPAPPSADTHAA

-344 SDHAATGDVAPP
+344 SDHVAPGEVAPP
-356 AHAGAAS
+356 ATAGVAPNGHS
-363 TGNAKAPVAPS
+363 EAPVAPS

-382 TVAGGGGSEA
+382 TETGAGGSEA
-392 RTGASDTSTGDAAP
+392 HTGDSSAHADNAARGGQGAHDGATGQAGSDNAGTVGASGEHTTVGDA
-406 GDQGAPG
+406 
-413 KVTEPNGGNIGVT
+413 
-426 AGASDG
+426 
-432 RATGGNDG
+432 G
-440 APSLSV
+440 APSLSA
-446 SDAAARLA
+446 SDAATRLA
-454 DAQRDYDAAK
+454 DAQRNYDDAK
-464 AAYDAAVN
+464 AAYDSAVN

-503 AVSDA
+503 DVADA
-508 EADASRAG
+508 EAEASQAG

-521 LSDEGNQA
+521 TMDEGTQA

-563 SWSAHMAGERDFN
+563 SWSAHMAGARDFN

-630 AHNHNMLGAYTVTG
+630 AHNRNMLGAYTVTG

-683 AASALHVDA
+683 AAGALRVDTS
-692 AAFGRTPASGGSGDV
+692 AFGHTPASGGSGDAAG
-707 SSAAAFGWAN
+707 AAAFGWAN

-724 DGTASGLSV
+724 DGTLDGVAVPAS
-733 PGVSGDTTGRVEE
+733 PGAGARVESARVALSA
-746 ARSELASARSGLE
+746 ARSDVES
-759 AARGVASDARARV
+759 ARGVASDARARV
-772 AADESADV
+772 AAAEGADV
-780 DGALRALSDAEAALG
+780 DGALQALVEAEAALG
-795 VARSDA
+795 AARADA

>member
-1 MGVPHA
+1 MTVT
-7 LRLFAEGVG
+7 
-16 RACFCLIFRDFIA
+16 
-29 VAAWFVCI
+29 
-37 FLYVGPLSVAVS
+37 
-49 VFPLFPIVVEELVVV
+49 
-64 GVKFSRRAAV
+64 VKFSRRAAV
-74 AGSLAAATLATAGTA
+74 AGSLAAATLATAGA
-89 GAVSGALADGA
+89 SGAVSGALADGA

-126 TGEDASVLD
+126 TGKDVSALD
-135 STRSVVVPAP
+135 SARSVVVPAP
-145 SFGSFMTSDGERVP
+145 SFGSFMTSGGDRVP
-159 VEPTSGSGAGGVVAV
+159 VPVESPSEGAADGVVSV
-174 ELDSSGADSSQLGAA
+174 ELDSSGFDSSQLGAA
-189 EDHAPGSS
+189 EDHAPGNG
-197 VDDGSHG
+197 VDDGSQG
-204 GVAAPDAV
+204 GVTAPDATPSDGSPGEV
-212 PDGGANAEIPSP
+212 PAPPSY
-224 PADTTPAD
+224 
-232 AHAAPSEGAHAE
+232 AAPSEAPAAPADGVPGE

-254 SEGATGEV
+254 AEGATGEV

-276 APSEDVP
+276 APSEDAP
-283 GEAPVAPPT
+283 GEAPVAPPAG
-292 DAHAAPS
+292 AHTTPS
-299 EGAHDVA
+299 EDAHDVT
-306 PAAPSDTARS
+306 PAAPSDTAS
-316 EIPAPPSADTHAA
+316 PEIPAPPSADTHAA
-329 PSEGSQADVPSAHAG
+329 PSESSQADVPSAHAG
-344 SDHAATGDVAPP
+344 SDHAAPGDVAPP
-356 AHAGAAS
+356 AHAGAAP

-382 TVAGGGGSEA
+382 TETGAGGSEA
-392 RTGASDTSTGDAAP
+392 RTGDSSAHANDAARGGQGAHDGATGQAGSNNAGTVGASGEHTTVGDA
-406 GDQGAPG
+406 
-413 KVTEPNGGNIGVT
+413 
-426 AGASDG
+426 
-432 RATGGNDG
+432 G
-440 APSLSV
+440 APSLSA
-446 SDAAARLA
+446 SDAAARLS
-454 DAQRDYDAAK
+454 DAQRDYDDAK

-503 AVSDA
+503 DVADA
-508 EADASRAG
+508 EAEASQAG

-521 LSDEGNQA
+521 TMDEGTQA

-563 SWSAHMAGERDFN
+563 SWSAHMAGARDFN

-630 AHNHNMLGAYTVTG
+630 AHNRNMLGAYTVTG

-683 AASALHVDA
+683 AAGALRVDA
-692 AAFGRTPASGGSGDV
+692 SAFGHTPASGGSGD
-707 SSAAAFGWAN
+707 AAGAAVFGWAN

-724 DGTASGLSV
+724 DGTLDGVAVPASTGAGARIESARNALSA
-733 PGVSGDTTGRVEE
+733 
-746 ARSELASARSGLE
+746 ARSDVES
-759 AARGVASDARARV
+759 ARGVASDARARV
-772 AADESADV
+772 AAAEGADV

-795 VARSDA
+795 VARADA

>member
-1 MGVPHA
+1 MTVT
-7 LRLFAEGVG
+7 
-16 RACFCLIFRDFIA
+16 
-29 VAAWFVCI
+29 
-37 FLYVGPLSVAVS
+37 
-49 VFPLFPIVVEELVVV
+49 
-64 GVKFSRRAAV
+64 VKFSRRAAV
-74 AGSLAAATLATAGTA
+74 AGSLAAATLATAGA
-89 GAVSGALADGA
+89 SGAVSGALADGA

-126 TGEDASVLD
+126 TGKDVSALD
-135 STRSVVVPAP
+135 SARSVVVPAP
-145 SFGSFMTSDGERVP
+145 SFGSFMTSGGDRVP
-159 VEPTSGSGAGGVVAV
+159 VPAESPSEGASDGVVAV
-174 ELDSSGADSSQLGAA
+174 ELDSSGVDSSQLGAA
-189 EDHAPGSS
+189 EDHAPGNG
-197 VDDGSHG
+197 VDDGSQG
-204 GVAAPDAV
+204 GVTAPDA
-212 PDGGANAEIPSP
+212 
-224 PADTTPAD
+224 T
-232 AHAAPSEGAHAE
+232 
-244 VPAAPSDTTP
+244 PSD
-254 SEGATGEV
+254 GAPGEV

-269 TPADVPA
+269 TPSDVPA
-276 APSEDVP
+276 APSEDAP

-292 DAHAAPS
+292 DAHTTPS
-299 EGAHDVA
+299 EDAHDVA
-306 PAAPSDTARS
+306 PAAPSDAAS
-316 EIPAPPSADTHAA
+316 PEIPAPPSADTHAA

-344 SDHAATGDVAPP
+344 SDHVAPGEVAPP
-356 AHAGAAS
+356 ATADVAPSGHS
-363 TGNAKAPVAPS
+363 EAPVAPS
-374 GGVSGSQA
+374 GGVSGSQVTETGA
-382 TVAGGGGSEA
+382 GGSEA
-392 RTGASDTSTGDAAP
+392 RTGDSSAHADNAARGGQGAHDGATGQAGSNNAGTVGASGEHTTVGDA
-406 GDQGAPG
+406 
-413 KVTEPNGGNIGVT
+413 
-426 AGASDG
+426 
-432 RATGGNDG
+432 G
-440 APSLSV
+440 APSLSA

-454 DAQRDYDAAK
+454 NAQRDYDAAK
-464 AAYDAAVN
+464 AAYDAAVAG
-472 SRADVASARAALA
+472 RADTASARAALA

-503 AVSDA
+503 AVADA

-521 LSDEGNQA
+521 LADEGSQA
-529 RVVER
+529 RVVEH

-563 SWSAHMAGERDFN
+563 SWSTHMAGERDFN

-630 AHNHNMLGAYTVTG
+630 AHNRNMLGAYTVTG

-683 AASALHVDA
+683 AAGALRVDA
-692 AAFGRTPASGGSGDV
+692 SAFGHTPTSGGSGDAAG
-707 SSAAAFGWAN
+707 AAAFGWAN

-724 DGTASGLSV
+724 DGTLDGVAVPASPGAGERIESARNALSA
-733 PGVSGDTTGRVEE
+733 
-746 ARSELASARSGLE
+746 ARSDVES
-759 AARGVASDARARV
+759 ARGVASDARARV
-772 AADESADV
+772 AAAEGADV
-780 DGALRALSDAEAALG
+780 DGALQALGEAEAALG
-795 VARSDA
+795 AARADA

-806 AGVTSVSAG
+806 ASVTSVSAG

>member
-1 MGVPHA
+1 MTVT
-7 LRLFAEGVG
+7 
-16 RACFCLIFRDFIA
+16 
-29 VAAWFVCI
+29 
-37 FLYVGPLSVAVS
+37 
-49 VFPLFPIVVEELVVV
+49 
-64 GVKFSRRAAV
+64 VKFSRRAAV
-74 AGSLAAATLATAGTA
+74 AGSLAAATLATAGA
-89 GAVSGALADGA
+89 SGVVSGALADGA
-100 GDDGVSGDPGRVGGV
+100 HDSDVSGDPGRVGGV

-145 SFGSFMTSDGERVP
+145 SFGSFMTSGGDRVP
-159 VEPTSGSGAGGVVAV
+159 VPVESPSEGAADGVVAV

-189 EDHAPGSS
+189 EDHATGSS
-197 VDDGSHG
+197 VDDGSKG
-204 GVAAPDAV
+204 GVTTPDATPSDGGPAEVPAPPTDAAPSEV
-212 PDGGANAEIPSP
+212 P
-224 PADTTPAD
+224 
-232 AHAAPSEGAHAE
+232 AAPSEGANDKVPAPPSGAAATAPSEVAPAAPSTEVPTAPSEGAPTE
-244 VPAAPSDTTP
+244 VPAAPSDTTSP
-254 SEGATGEV
+254 
-262 PAPPSDT
+262 
-269 TPADVPA
+269 
-276 APSEDVP
+276 
-283 GEAPVAPPT
+283 
-292 DAHAAPS
+292 
-299 EGAHDVA
+299 
-306 PAAPSDTARS
+306 

-329 PSEGSQADVPSAHAG
+329 PSEGSQADAPSAPAG
-344 SDHAATGDVAPP
+344 SDHAAPGDVAPP
-356 AHAGAAS
+356 APAGVTPA
-363 TGNAKAPVAPS
+363 GNVETPVAPS

-382 TVAGGGGSEA
+382 TETGAGGSEA
-392 RTGASDTSTGDAAP
+392 RTGTSSASAGDAAKD
-406 GDQGAPG
+406 GHGAPG
-413 KVTEPNGGNIGVT
+413 NASDATGSNSAGT
-426 AGASDG
+426 SGASG
-432 RATGGNDG
+432 GGATGNSEAG
-440 APSLSV
+440 APSLSA

-454 DAQRDYDAAK
+454 DAQRDYNAAK
-464 AAYDAAVN
+464 AAYDAAVAG
-472 SRADVASARAALA
+472 RADTASARAALA
-485 DAERAVSDAEAR
+485 DAEQAVSDAEAR

-503 AVSDA
+503 AVADA

-521 LSDEGNQA
+521 LADEGSQA

-563 SWSAHMAGERDFN
+563 SWSAHMAGARDFN

-630 AHNHNMLGAYTVTG
+630 AHNRNMLGAYTVTG

-683 AASALHVDA
+683 AAGVLRVDA
-692 AAFGRTPASGGSGDV
+692 SAFGYTPASGGSGDAAG
-707 SSAAAFGWAN
+707 AAAFGWAN

-724 DGTASGLSV
+724 DGTASGLRV
-733 PGVSGDTTGRVEE
+733 PGASGGADGRVEA
-746 ARSELASARSGLE
+746 ARGELSSARSSLE
-759 AARGVASDARARV
+759 AARGGVSAASARV
-772 AADESADV
+772 SADEAADV

-795 VARSDA
+795 AARADA

-806 AGVTSVSAG
+806 TGVTSVSAG

>member
-1 MGVPHA
+1 MTVT
-7 LRLFAEGVG
+7 
-16 RACFCLIFRDFIA
+16 
-29 VAAWFVCI
+29 
-37 FLYVGPLSVAVS
+37 
-49 VFPLFPIVVEELVVV
+49 
-64 GVKFSRRAAV
+64 VKFSRRAAV
-74 AGSLAAATLATAGTA
+74 AGSLAAATLATAGA
-89 GAVSGALADGA
+89 SGAVSGALADGA

-126 TGEDASVLD
+126 TGKDVSALD
-135 STRSVVVPAP
+135 SARSVVVPAP
-145 SFGSFMTSDGERVP
+145 SFGSFMTSGGDRVP
-159 VEPTSGSGAGGVVAV
+159 VPVESPSEGASDGVVAV
-174 ELDSSGADSSQLGAA
+174 ELDSSGFDSSQLGAA
-189 EDHAPGSS
+189 EDYAPGNG
-197 VDDGSHG
+197 VDDGSQG
-204 GVAAPDAV
+204 GVTAPDATPSDGAPGEV
-212 PDGGANAEIPSP
+212 PAP
-224 PADTTPAD
+224 PTDT
-232 AHAAPSEGAHAE
+232 APSEAPTAPSDGAHAE

-254 SEGATGEV
+254 AEGATGEV

-276 APSEDVP
+276 APSEDAP
-283 GEAPVAPPT
+283 GEAPVDPPT

-299 EGAHDVA
+299 EDAHDVVPA
-306 PAAPSDTARS
+306 VPSDAAPS

-344 SDHAATGDVAPP
+344 SDHVAPGEATPPATADVAPNG
-356 AHAGAAS
+356 HS
-363 TGNAKAPVAPS
+363 EAPVAPS

-382 TVAGGGGSEA
+382 TETGAGGSEA
-392 RTGASDTSTGDAAP
+392 RTGDSSAHADNAARGGQGDHDGATGQAGSNNAGTVGASGEHTAVGDA
-406 GDQGAPG
+406 
-413 KVTEPNGGNIGVT
+413 
-426 AGASDG
+426 
-432 RATGGNDG
+432 G
-440 APSLSV
+440 APSLSA

-454 DAQRDYDAAK
+454 DAQRDYDNAK

-503 AVSDA
+503 DVADA
-508 EADASRAG
+508 EAEASQAG

-521 LSDEGNQA
+521 TMDEGTQA

-563 SWSAHMAGERDFN
+563 SWSAHMAGARDFN

-630 AHNHNMLGAYTVTG
+630 AHNRNMLGAYTVTG

-683 AASALHVDA
+683 AAGALRVDA
-692 AAFGRTPASGGSGDV
+692 SAFGHTPASGGSGDV
-707 SSAAAFGWAN
+707 AGAAVFGWAN

-724 DGTASGLSV
+724 DGTASGLRV
-733 PGVSGDTTGRVEE
+733 PGVSGGADGRVEA
-746 ARSELASARSGLE
+746 ARGELASARSGLE
-759 AARGVASDARARV
+759 SARGVAADARARV
-772 AADESADV
+772 AAAEGADI
-780 DGALRALSDAEAALG
+780 DGALQALG
-795 VARSDA
+795 EAESALGAARADA

>member
-1 MGVPHA
+1 MTVT
-7 LRLFAEGVG
+7 
-16 RACFCLIFRDFIA
+16 
-29 VAAWFVCI
+29 
-37 FLYVGPLSVAVS
+37 
-49 VFPLFPIVVEELVVV
+49 
-64 GVKFSRRAAV
+64 VKFSRRAAV
-74 AGSLAAATLATAGTA
+74 AGSLAAATLATAGA
-89 GAVSGALADGA
+89 SGAVSGALADGA

-126 TGEDASVLD
+126 TGKDVSALD
-135 STRSVVVPAP
+135 SARSVVVPAP
-145 SFGSFMTSDGERVP
+145 SFGSFMTSGGDRVP
-159 VEPTSGSGAGGVVAV
+159 VPVESPSEGAADGVVAV
-174 ELDSSGADSSQLGAA
+174 ELDSSGVDSSQLGAA
-189 EDHAPGSS
+189 EDHAPGNGAG
-197 VDDGSHG
+197 DGSRG
-204 GVAAPDAV
+204 GVTTPDAEPSEGV
-212 PDGGANAEIPSP
+212 PGEVPAP
-224 PADTTPAD
+224 PTD
-232 AHAAPSEGAHAE
+232 AAPSDAPAATTEDAHAE

-254 SEGATGEV
+254 AEGATGEV
-262 PAPPSDT
+262 PPPPSDT

-276 APSEDVP
+276 APSGGAS

-292 DAHAAPS
+292 DAHTTPS

-306 PAAPSDTARS
+306 PAPPSDTAS
-316 EIPAPPSADTHAA
+316 PEIPAPPSADTHAA

-344 SDHAATGDVAPP
+344 SDHVAPGEVTPPATADVAPNG
-356 AHAGAAS
+356 HS
-363 TGNAKAPVAPS
+363 EAPVAPS
-374 GGVSGSQA
+374 GGVSGPHA
-382 TVAGGGGSEA
+382 TETGSGGSEA
-392 RTGASDTSTGDAAP
+392 RTGDSSAHANDAARGGQ
-406 GDQGAPG
+406 GDHDGATGPAG
-413 KVTEPNGGNIGVT
+413 SNNAGTV
-426 AGASDG
+426 GASG
-432 RATGGNDG
+432 GSTTGNSDSG
-440 APSLSV
+440 ASSLSA
-446 SDAAARLA
+446 SDAATRLS
-454 DAQRDYDAAK
+454 DAQRDYDDAK

-503 AVSDA
+503 DVADA
-508 EADASRAG
+508 EAEASQAG

-521 LSDEGNQA
+521 TMDEGTQA

-563 SWSAHMAGERDFN
+563 SWSAHMAGARDFN

-630 AHNHNMLGAYTVTG
+630 AHNRNMLGAYTVTG

-683 AASALHVDA
+683 AAGVLRVDA
-692 AAFGRTPASGGSGDV
+692 SAFGHTPASGGSGDV
-707 SSAAAFGWAN
+707 AGAAVFGWTN

-724 DGTASGLSV
+724 DGTASGLRV
-733 PGVSGDTTGRVEE
+733 PGVSGGADGRVEA
-746 ARSELASARSGLE
+746 ARGELASARSGLE
-759 AARGVASDARARV
+759 SARGVAADARARV

-795 VARSDA
+795 VARADA

-806 AGVTSVSAG
+806 TGVTSVSAG

>member
-1 MGVPHA
+1 MTVT
-7 LRLFAEGVG
+7 
-16 RACFCLIFRDFIA
+16 
-29 VAAWFVCI
+29 
-37 FLYVGPLSVAVS
+37 
-49 VFPLFPIVVEELVVV
+49 
-64 GVKFSRRAAV
+64 VKFSRRAAV
-74 AGSLAAATLATAGTA
+74 AGSLAAATLATAGA
-89 GAVSGALADGA
+89 SGAVSGALADGA

-126 TGEDASVLD
+126 TGKDVSALD
-135 STRSVVVPAP
+135 SARSVVVPAP
-145 SFGSFMTSDGERVP
+145 SFGSFMTSGGDRVP
-159 VEPTSGSGAGGVVAV
+159 VPVESPSEGAADGVVAV
-174 ELDSSGADSSQLGAA
+174 ELDSSGFDSSQLGAA
-189 EDHAPGSS
+189 EDHAPGNGA
-197 VDDGSHG
+197 DDGSQG
-204 GVAAPDAV
+204 GVTTPDA
-212 PDGGANAEIPSP
+212 E
-224 PADTTPAD
+224 
-232 AHAAPSEGAHAE
+232 PSEG
-244 VPAAPSDTTP
+244 VP
-254 SEGATGEV
+254 GEV
-262 PAPPSDT
+262 PAPPTDAAPSDAPT
-269 TPADVPA
+269 APAEGAHDAVPAPSDAAPSEGVPADVPA
-276 APSEDVP
+276 APSGTAATAPSEDAP

-292 DAHAAPS
+292 DAPTAPS
-299 EGAHDVA
+299 DGAHDVA
-306 PAAPSDTARS
+306 PAAPSDTAS
-316 EIPAPPSADTHAA
+316 PEIPAPPSADNHAA
-329 PSEGSQADVPSAHAG
+329 PSEGSQADAPHAPTG
-344 SDHAATGDVAPP
+344 SDHAATGEVAPP
-356 AHAGAAS
+356 AQAGTAP
-363 TGNAKAPVAPS
+363 TGNVETPVAPS

-382 TVAGGGGSEA
+382 TETGAGGSEA
-392 RTGASDTSTGDAAP
+392 RTGASSAPADNAARGGQGAHDGATGQAGSNNAGTVGASSEHTTVGDA
-406 GDQGAPG
+406 
-413 KVTEPNGGNIGVT
+413 
-426 AGASDG
+426 
-432 RATGGNDG
+432 G
-440 APSLSV
+440 APSLSA
-446 SDAAARLA
+446 SDAASRLA
-454 DAQRDYDAAK
+454 DAQRDYDDAK

-497 VSAAER
+497 MSAAER
-503 AVSDA
+503 DVADA
-508 EADASRAG
+508 EAEASQAG

-521 LSDEGNQA
+521 TMDEGTQA

-563 SWSAHMAGERDFN
+563 SWSAHMAGARDFN

-630 AHNHNMLGAYTVTG
+630 AHNRNMLGAYTVTG

-662 VNSSHRNVSETDVS
+662 VNSSHRNASETDVS

-692 AAFGRTPASGGSGDV
+692 AAFGRTPASGGSGDAAG
-707 SSAAAFGWAN
+707 AAAFGWAN

-733 PGVSGDTTGRVEE
+733 PGASGGADGRVEA
-746 ARSELASARSGLE
+746 ARGELASARSGLE
-759 AARGVASDARARV
+759 SARGVASDARARV
-772 AADESADV
+772 VADESADV
-780 DGALRALSDAEAALG
+780 DGALRALSDAEASLG
-795 VARSDA
+795 VARADA

>member
-1 MGVPHA
+1 MTVT
-7 LRLFAEGVG
+7 
-16 RACFCLIFRDFIA
+16 
-29 VAAWFVCI
+29 
-37 FLYVGPLSVAVS
+37 
-49 VFPLFPIVVEELVVV
+49 
-64 GVKFSRRAAV
+64 VKFSRRAAV
-74 AGSLAAATLATAGTA
+74 AGSLAAATLATAGA
-89 GAVSGALADGA
+89 SGVVSGALADGA
-100 GDDGVSGDPGRVGGV
+100 HDSDVSGDPGRVGGV

-145 SFGSFMTSDGERVP
+145 SFGSFMTSGGDRVP
-159 VEPTSGSGAGGVVAV
+159 VPAELPSEGAADGVVAV
-174 ELDSSGADSSQLGAA
+174 ELDSSGVDSSQLGAA
-189 EDHAPGSS
+189 EDHAPGNG
-197 VDDGSHG
+197 VDDGSHDDVTAPDTVPAEG
-204 GVAAPDAV
+204 APAEVPAPPSDAAPSEV
-212 PDGGANAEIPSP
+212 PSAPSEVP
-224 PADTTPAD
+224 S
-232 AHAAPSEGAHAE
+232 APSEGAPAE

-254 SEGATGEV
+254 SEGAPADVPAPPSDASATAPSVDAPAAPAEVPAAPSEGAPAEV

-269 TPADVPA
+269 APAEIP
-276 APSEDVP
+276 
-283 GEAPVAPPT
+283 APPA

-299 EGAHDVA
+299 EDAPAEVPSAPAGTDHADPGDATPPAPADVA
-306 PAAPSDTARS
+306 PNGHG
-316 EIPAPPSADTHAA
+316 E
-329 PSEGSQADVPSAHAG
+329 
-344 SDHAATGDVAPP
+344 
-356 AHAGAAS
+356 
-363 TGNAKAPVAPS
+363 APVAPS
-374 GGVSGSQA
+374 GGVSDPQA
-382 TVAGGGGSEA
+382 TETGAGGSEA
-392 RTGASDTSTGDAAP
+392 RTGASGASTGDTAP

-413 KVTEPNGGNIGVT
+413 KVTELNGGNSGVT
-426 AGASDG
+426 SGASG
-432 RATGGNDG
+432 GGATGNTDAGT
-440 APSLSV
+440 PSLSA

-454 DAQRDYDAAK
+454 NAQRDYDAAK
-464 AAYDAAVN
+464 AAYDAAVAG
-472 SRADVASARAALA
+472 RADTASARAALA
-485 DAERAVSDAEAR
+485 DAERTVSDAEAR

-503 AVSDA
+503 AVADA
-508 EADASRAG
+508 EADASRAV

-521 LSDEGNQA
+521 LADEGSQA

-630 AHNHNMLGAYTVTG
+630 AHNRNMLGAYTVTG

-662 VNSSHRNVSETDVS
+662 VNSSHRNASETDVS

-692 AAFGRTPASGGSGDV
+692 AAFGRTPASGGSGDAAG
-707 SSAAAFGWAN
+707 AAAFGWAN

-733 PGVSGDTTGRVEE
+733 PGASGGADGRVEA
-746 ARSELASARSGLE
+746 ARGELASARSGLE
-759 AARGVASDARARV
+759 SARGVASDARARV
-772 AADESADV
+772 VADESADV
-780 DGALRALSDAEAALG
+780 DGALRALSDAEASLG
-795 VARSDA
+795 VARADA

>member
-1 MGVPHA
+1 MFVVGAPHA
-7 LRLFAEGVG
+7 LCLFAEGVG
-16 RACFCLIFRDFIA
+16 RVYFCLIFRGFLPVFA
-29 VAAWFVCI
+29 LSCRI
-37 FLYVGPLSVAVS
+37 FLYVGPFSAA
-49 VFPLFPIVVEELVVV
+49 FLFPIVVEELVVV

-100 GDDGVSGDPGRVGGV
+100 GDDGVSGDPVRVGGV

-145 SFGSFMTSDGERVP
+145 SFGSFMTSGGDRVP
-159 VEPTSGSGAGGVVAV
+159 VPVESPSEGAADGVVAV
-174 ELDSSGADSSQLGAA
+174 ELDSSGVDSSQLGAA
-189 EDHAPGSS
+189 EDHAPGNG
-197 VDDGSHG
+197 VDDGSQG
-204 GVAAPDAV
+204 GVATPD
-212 PDGGANAEIPSP
+212 
-224 PADTTPAD
+224 
-232 AHAAPSEGAHAE
+232 AAPSEGVPGEVPAPPTDAAPSDAPAEGAHDA
-244 VPAAPSDTTP
+244 VPAAPSDTTQA
-254 SEGATGEV
+254 EGATGEV

-276 APSEDVP
+276 APSEDAP

-292 DAHAAPS
+292 DAHTTPS
-299 EGAHDVA
+299 EGAHDVV
-306 PAAPSDTARS
+306 PAVPSDTARS

-329 PSEGSQADVPSAHAG
+329 PSEGSQADAPSAHAG
-344 SDHAATGDVAPP
+344 SDHDAPSDVTPPAPADVAPNG
-356 AHAGAAS
+356 HS
-363 TGNAKAPVAPS
+363 EAPVAPS
-374 GGVSGSQA
+374 GGVSGSHA
-382 TVAGGGGSEA
+382 TDTGVGVSEA
-392 RTGASDTSTGDAAP
+392 RTDASSAPADNAAR
-406 GDQGAPG
+406 GGQGARDG
-413 KVTEPNGGNIGVT
+413 ETGQAGSNSGSASGGHAT
-426 AGASDG
+426 SDS
-432 RATGGNDG
+432 G
-440 APSLSV
+440 APSLSA

-454 DAQRDYDAAK
+454 DAQRDYDDAK

-472 SRADVASARAALA
+472 SCADAASARAALA

-503 AVSDA
+503 AVADA
-508 EADASRAG
+508 EAEASQAS

-521 LSDEGNQA
+521 TMDEGTQA

-563 SWSAHMAGERDFN
+563 SWSAHMAGARDFN

-630 AHNHNMLGAYTVTG
+630 AHNRNMLGAYTVTG

-662 VNSSHRNVSETDVS
+662 VNSSHKNMSEIDVS

-683 AASALHVDA
+683 AASVLRVDA
-692 AAFGRTPASGGSGDV
+692 AAFSRTPASGGSGDA
-707 SSAAAFGWAN
+707 SGAAAFAWAN
-717 RVGATVA
+717 RVGASVS
-724 DGTASGLSV
+724 DGTLDGLRVPAS
-733 PGVSGDTTGRVEE
+733 PGDDGRVGA
-746 ARSELASARSGLE
+746 ARDSLASARSGLD
-759 AARGVASDARARV
+759 AARGAAADARARV
-772 AADESADV
+772 AAGESVDV
-780 DGALRALSDAEAALG
+780 DGALRALSDAESALG
-795 VARSDA
+795 AARADA

>member
-1 MGVPHA
+1 MTVT
-7 LRLFAEGVG
+7 
-16 RACFCLIFRDFIA
+16 
-29 VAAWFVCI
+29 
-37 FLYVGPLSVAVS
+37 
-49 VFPLFPIVVEELVVV
+49 
-64 GVKFSRRAAV
+64 VKFSRRAAV
-74 AGSLAAATLATAGTA
+74 AGSLAAATLATAGA
-89 GAVSGALADGA
+89 SGAVSGALADGA

-126 TGEDASVLD
+126 TGKDVSALD
-135 STRSVVVPAP
+135 SARSVVVPAP
-145 SFGSFMTSDGERVP
+145 SFGSFMTSGGDRVP
-159 VEPTSGSGAGGVVAV
+159 VPVESPSEGAADGVVAV
-174 ELDSSGADSSQLGAA
+174 ELDSSGVDSSQLGAA
-189 EDHAPGSS
+189 EDHAPGNG
-197 VDDGSHG
+197 VDDGSQG
-204 GVAAPDAV
+204 GVTAPDA
-212 PDGGANAEIPSP
+212 
-224 PADTTPAD
+224 
-232 AHAAPSEGAHAE
+232 
-244 VPAAPSDTTP
+244 TP
-254 SEGATGEV
+254 SEGVPGEV
-262 PAPPSDT
+262 PAPPTDTAPSDAPT
-269 TPADVPA
+269 APAEGAHDAVPAPSDAAPSEGVPADVPA
-276 APSEDVP
+276 ASSGTAATAPSEDAP

-299 EGAHDVA
+299 DGAHDVA
-306 PAAPSDTARS
+306 PAAPSDTAS
-316 EIPAPPSADTHAA
+316 PEIPAPPSADNHAA
-329 PSEGSQADVPSAHAG
+329 PSESSQADVPSAHAG
-344 SDHAATGDVAPP
+344 SDHAAPGDVAPP
-356 AHAGAAS
+356 AQAGAAP
-363 TGNAKAPVAPS
+363 TGNVETPVAPS

-382 TVAGGGGSEA
+382 TETGAGSSEA
-392 RTGASDTSTGDAAP
+392 RTGASSAPADNTARGGQGAHDGATGQAGSNNAGTVGASGEHTAVGDA
-406 GDQGAPG
+406 
-413 KVTEPNGGNIGVT
+413 
-426 AGASDG
+426 
-432 RATGGNDG
+432 G
-440 APSLSV
+440 APSLSA

-454 DAQRDYDAAK
+454 DAQRDYDDAK

-503 AVSDA
+503 EVADA
-508 EADASRAG
+508 EAEASQAG

-521 LSDEGNQA
+521 TMDEGTQA

-563 SWSAHMAGERDFN
+563 SWSAHMAGARDFN

-630 AHNHNMLGAYTVTG
+630 AHNRNMLGAYTVTG

-683 AASALHVDA
+683 AAGALRVDA
-692 AAFGRTPASGGSGDV
+692 SAFGHTPASGGSGDAAG
-707 SSAAAFGWAN
+707 AAAFGWDN

-724 DGTASGLSV
+724 DGTLDGVAAPASPGAGARIESAHNALSA
-733 PGVSGDTTGRVEE
+733 
-746 ARSELASARSGLE
+746 ARSDVES
-759 AARGVASDARARV
+759 ARGVASDARARV
-772 AADESADV
+772 AAAEGADV
-780 DGALRALSDAEAALG
+780 DGALQALGEAEAALG
-795 VARSDA
+795 AARADA
-801 QAAGV
+801 QSAGV

>member
-1 MGVPHA
+1 MTVT
-7 LRLFAEGVG
+7 
-16 RACFCLIFRDFIA
+16 
-29 VAAWFVCI
+29 
-37 FLYVGPLSVAVS
+37 
-49 VFPLFPIVVEELVVV
+49 
-64 GVKFSRRAAV
+64 VKFSRRAAV
-74 AGSLAAATLATAGTA
+74 AGSLAAATLATAGA
-89 GAVSGALADGA
+89 SGAVSGALADGA

-126 TGEDASVLD
+126 TGKDVSALD

-145 SFGSFMTSDGERVP
+145 SFGSFMTSVGDRVP
-159 VEPTSGSGAGGVVAV
+159 VPAESPSEGAADGVVAV
-174 ELDSSGADSSQLGAA
+174 ELDSSGVDSSQLGAA
-189 EDHAPGSS
+189 EDHAPGNG
-197 VDDGSHG
+197 VDDGSHDD
-204 GVAAPDAV
+204 VTAPDTV
-212 PDGGANAEIPSP
+212 PAEGAPAEIPAP
-224 PADTTPAD
+224 PTDAAPAEVP
-232 AHAAPSEGAHAE
+232 AAPSEGAPADVPAAPSDTAPSEGAHTEVPALPSDAAATAPSDGSTAAPSTEVPATPSEGAPTE
-244 VPAAPSDTTP
+244 VPAAPSDTTSP
-254 SEGATGEV
+254 
-262 PAPPSDT
+262 
-269 TPADVPA
+269 
-276 APSEDVP
+276 
-283 GEAPVAPPT
+283 
-292 DAHAAPS
+292 
-299 EGAHDVA
+299 
-306 PAAPSDTARS
+306 

-329 PSEGSQADVPSAHAG
+329 PSEDAPSVSPSAPTG
-344 SDHAATGDVAPP
+344 TDHAAPGDVAPP
-356 AHAGAAS
+356 APAGVTPA
-363 TGNAKAPVAPS
+363 GNVETPVAPS

-382 TVAGGGGSEA
+382 TETGAGGSEA
-392 RTGASDTSTGDAAP
+392 RTGASSASTGDTAP
-406 GDQGAPG
+406 GDQGSHD
-413 KVTEPNGGNIGVT
+413 
-426 AGASDG
+426 GATG
-432 RATGGNDG
+432 QTGGNSGVTSGASGGGATGNSDAG
-440 APSLSV
+440 APSLSA

-454 DAQRDYDAAK
+454 DAQRNYNDAK
-464 AAYDAAVN
+464 AAYDTAVAG
-472 SRADVASARAALA
+472 RADTASARAALA
-485 DAERAVSDAEAR
+485 DAEQAVSDAEAR

-717 RVGATVA
+717 RVGVTVA

-795 VARSDA
+795 VARADA
-801 QAAGV
+801 QVAGV

>member
-1 MGVPHA
+1 MTVT
-7 LRLFAEGVG
+7 
-16 RACFCLIFRDFIA
+16 
-29 VAAWFVCI
+29 
-37 FLYVGPLSVAVS
+37 
-49 VFPLFPIVVEELVVV
+49 
-64 GVKFSRRAAV
+64 VKFSRRAAV
-74 AGSLAAATLATAGTA
+74 AGSLAAATLATAGA
-89 GAVSGALADGA
+89 SGAVSGALADGA
-100 GDDGVSGDPGRVGGV
+100 HDSDVSGDPGRVGGV

-126 TGEDASVLD
+126 TGEDASILD

-145 SFGSFMTSDGERVP
+145 SFGSFMTSGGDRVP
-159 VEPTSGSGAGGVVAV
+159 VPVESPSEGAADGVVAV
-174 ELDSSGADSSQLGAA
+174 ELDSSGVDSSQLGAA

-197 VDDGSHG
+197 VDDGSHDD
-204 GVAAPDAV
+204 VTAPDTV
-212 PDGGANAEIPSP
+212 PAEGAPAEVPAP
-224 PADTTPAD
+224 PTDAAPAD
-232 AHAAPSEGAHAE
+232 APVAPDEGSHAEVPAAPSDTAPSEGAHAE
-244 VPAAPSDTTP
+244 VPA
-254 SEGATGEV
+254 
-262 PAPPSDT
+262 PPSDT
-269 TPADVPA
+269 ADTAPSDGSTA
-276 APSEDVP
+276 APSTEVP
-283 GEAPVAPPT
+283 T
-292 DAHAAPS
+292 APS
-299 EGAHDVA
+299 EGAPTEV

-344 SDHAATGDVAPP
+344 SDHAATADVAPNG
-356 AHAGAAS
+356 HS
-363 TGNAKAPVAPS
+363 EAPVAPS
-374 GGVSGSQA
+374 GGVSGPQA
-382 TVAGGGGSEA
+382 TETGAGGSEA
-392 RTGASDTSTGDAAP
+392 RTGASSAPADNAARGGQGAHDGATGQAGSNNAGTVGASGEHTTVGDA
-406 GDQGAPG
+406 
-413 KVTEPNGGNIGVT
+413 
-426 AGASDG
+426 
-432 RATGGNDG
+432 G
-440 APSLSV
+440 APSLSA

-454 DAQRDYDAAK
+454 DAQRDYDDAK

-503 AVSDA
+503 AVADA
-508 EADASRAG
+508 EAETSQSG

-521 LSDEGNQA
+521 TMDDGTQA

-576 HDPSMSARLRAG
+576 HDPSMSSRLRAG

-630 AHNHNMLGAYTVTG
+630 AHNRNMLGAYTVTG

-683 AASALHVDA
+683 AAGALRVDA
-692 AAFGRTPASGGSGDV
+692 SAFGHTPTSGGSGDAAG
-707 SSAAAFGWAN
+707 AAAFGWAN

-724 DGTASGLSV
+724 DGTLDGVAVPAS
-733 PGVSGDTTGRVEE
+733 PGAGARVESARDALSA
-746 ARSELASARSGLE
+746 ARSDVES
-759 AARGVASDARARV
+759 ARGVASDARARV
-772 AADESADV
+772 AAADGADV
-780 DGALRALSDAEAALG
+780 DGALQALGEAEAALG
-795 VARSDA
+795 AARADA

-806 AGVTSVSAG
+806 TGVTSVSAG

>member
-1 MGVPHA
+1 MTVT
-7 LRLFAEGVG
+7 
-16 RACFCLIFRDFIA
+16 
-29 VAAWFVCI
+29 
-37 FLYVGPLSVAVS
+37 
-49 VFPLFPIVVEELVVV
+49 
-64 GVKFSRRAAV
+64 VKFSRRAAV
-74 AGSLAAATLATAGTA
+74 AGSLAAATLATAGA
-89 GAVSGALADGA
+89 SGAVSGALADGA

-126 TGEDASVLD
+126 TGKDVSALD

-145 SFGSFMTSDGERVP
+145 SFGSFMTSGGDRVP
-159 VEPTSGSGAGGVVAV
+159 VPAESPSEVAADGVVAV
-174 ELDSSGADSSQLGAA
+174 ELDSSGFDSSQLGAA
-189 EDHAPGSS
+189 EDHAPGNG
-197 VDDGSHG
+197 VDDGSQG
-204 GVAAPDAV
+204 GVTTPDA
-212 PDGGANAEIPSP
+212 E
-224 PADTTPAD
+224 
-232 AHAAPSEGAHAE
+232 PSEG
-244 VPAAPSDTTP
+244 VP
-254 SEGATGEV
+254 GEV
-262 PAPPSDT
+262 PAPPTDAAPSDAPT
-269 TPADVPA
+269 APAEGAHDAVPAPSDAAPSEGVPADVPA
-276 APSEDVP
+276 APSGTAATAPSEDAP

-292 DAHAAPS
+292 DAPTAPS
-299 EGAHDVA
+299 DGAHDVA
-306 PAAPSDTARS
+306 PAAPSDTAS
-316 EIPAPPSADTHAA
+316 PEIPAPPSTDTHAA
-329 PSEGSQADVPSAHAG
+329 PSESSQADVPSAHAG
-344 SDHAATGDVAPP
+344 SDHVAPGEVAPP
-356 AHAGAAS
+356 AQAGVS
-363 TGNAKAPVAPS
+363 PTGNVEAPVAPS

-382 TVAGGGGSEA
+382 TETGAGGSEA
-392 RTGASDTSTGDAAP
+392 RTGASGASAGDTAP

-413 KVTEPNGGNIGVT
+413 KVTELNGGNSGVT
-426 AGASDG
+426 SGASG
-432 RATGGNDG
+432 GGATGNTDAGT
-440 APSLSV
+440 PSLSA

-454 DAQRDYDAAK
+454 NAQRDYDAAK
-464 AAYDAAVN
+464 AAYDAAVAG
-472 SRADVASARAALA
+472 RADTASARAALA
-485 DAERAVSDAEAR
+485 DAERTVSDAEAR

-503 AVSDA
+503 AVADA
-508 EADASRAG
+508 EADASRAV

-521 LSDEGNQA
+521 LADEGSQA

-598 ENIAYAIRGDAA
+598 ENIAYSIRGDAA

-630 AHNHNMLGAYTVTG
+630 AHNRNMLGAYTVTG

-662 VNSSHRNVSETDVS
+662 VNSSHRNASETDVS

-692 AAFGRTPASGGSGDV
+692 AAFGRTPASGGSGDAAG
-707 SSAAAFGWAN
+707 AAAFGWAN

-733 PGVSGDTTGRVEE
+733 PGASGGADGRVEA
-746 ARSELASARSGLE
+746 ARGELASARSGLE
-759 AARGVASDARARV
+759 SARGVASDARARV
-772 AADESADV
+772 AAAEGADV
-780 DGALRALSDAEAALG
+780 DGALKALGEAEAALG
-795 VARSDA
+795 AARADA

>member
-1 MGVPHA
+1 MTVT
-7 LRLFAEGVG
+7 
-16 RACFCLIFRDFIA
+16 
-29 VAAWFVCI
+29 
-37 FLYVGPLSVAVS
+37 
-49 VFPLFPIVVEELVVV
+49 
-64 GVKFSRRAAV
+64 VKFSRRAAV
-74 AGSLAAATLATAGTA
+74 AGSLAAATLATAGA
-89 GAVSGALADGA
+89 SGAVSGALADGA
-100 GDDGVSGDPGRVGGV
+100 GDDAVSGDPGRVGGV

-145 SFGSFMTSDGERVP
+145 SFGSFMTSGGDRVP
-159 VEPTSGSGAGGVVAV
+159 VPAESPSEVAADGVVAV
-174 ELDSSGADSSQLGAA
+174 ELDSSGVDSSQLGAA
-189 EDHAPGSS
+189 EDHAPGNG
-197 VDDGSHG
+197 VDDGSHDDVTAPDTVPAEG
-204 GVAAPDAV
+204 APAEAPVVPPTDAAPSEV
-212 PDGGANAEIPSP
+212 PS
-224 PADTTPAD
+224 
-232 AHAAPSEGAHAE
+232 APSEGAPAE

-254 SEGATGEV
+254 SEGAHADVPAPPSDASATAPSVDAPAAPAEVPAAPSEGAPAEV

-269 TPADVPA
+269 APAEIP
-276 APSEDVP
+276 
-283 GEAPVAPPT
+283 APPA

-299 EGAHDVA
+299 EDAPAEVPSAPAGTDHAAPGDVTPPAPADVA
-306 PAAPSDTARS
+306 PNGHG
-316 EIPAPPSADTHAA
+316 E
-329 PSEGSQADVPSAHAG
+329 
-344 SDHAATGDVAPP
+344 
-356 AHAGAAS
+356 
-363 TGNAKAPVAPS
+363 APVAPS

-382 TVAGGGGSEA
+382 TETGAGGSEA
-392 RTGASDTSTGDAAP
+392 RTGASSASAGDAAR
-406 GDQGAPG
+406 GGQGSHD
-413 KVTEPNGGNIGVT
+413 
-426 AGASDG
+426 GATG
-432 RATGGNDG
+432 QTGGNSG
-440 APSLSV
+440 ATSGASSGSATGNTDAGTPSTSA
-446 SDAAARLA
+446 SDAAAKLA
-454 DAQRDYDAAK
+454 DAQRNYEAAK
-464 AAYDAAVN
+464 SAYDAAVAG
-472 SRADVASARAALA
+472 RADTASARAALA

-497 VSAAER
+497 VSAAESEV
-503 AVSDA
+503 ADA

-521 LSDEGNQA
+521 LSDEGSQA

-644 VGVSYEGGRVY
+644 VGVSYDGGRVY

-662 VNSSHRNVSETDVS
+662 VNSSHKNMSETDVS

-683 AASALHVDA
+683 AAGVLRVDA
-692 AAFGRTPASGGSGDV
+692 SAFGRTPASGGSGDAAG
-707 SSAAAFGWAN
+707 AAAFGWAN

-724 DGTASGLSV
+724 DGTASGLSI
-733 PGVSGDTTGRVEE
+733 PGASGGTDGRVEA
-746 ARSELASARSGLE
+746 ARGELSSARSGLE

-795 VARSDA
+795 VARADA

>member
-1 MGVPHA
+1 MTVT
-7 LRLFAEGVG
+7 
-16 RACFCLIFRDFIA
+16 
-29 VAAWFVCI
+29 
-37 FLYVGPLSVAVS
+37 
-49 VFPLFPIVVEELVVV
+49 
-64 GVKFSRRAAV
+64 VKFSRRAAV
-74 AGSLAAATLATAGTA
+74 AGSLAAATLATAGA
-89 GAVSGALADGA
+89 SGAVSGALADGA
-100 GDDGVSGDPGRVGGV
+100 SDDGVSGDPGRVGGV

-126 TGEDASVLD
+126 TGEDASALD

-145 SFGSFMTSDGERVP
+145 SFGSFMTSGGDRVP
-159 VEPTSGSGAGGVVAV
+159 VPVESPSEGAADGVVAV
-174 ELDSSGADSSQLGAA
+174 ELDSSGVDSSQLGAA
-189 EDHAPGSS
+189 EDHAPGNG
-197 VDDGSHG
+197 VDDGSHD
-204 GVAAPDAV
+204 GVTAPDTV
-212 PDGGANAEIPSP
+212 PAEGAPAEIPSP
-224 PADTTPAD
+224 PTDATPAD
-232 AHAAPSEGAHAE
+232 APAAPSEGAHAE

-254 SEGATGEV
+254 SEGANDKV

-276 APSEDVP
+276 APSGGAS

-292 DAHAAPS
+292 DAHTTPS

-306 PAAPSDTARS
+306 PAAPSDTAS
-316 EIPAPPSADTHAA
+316 PEIPAPPSADTHAA
-329 PSEGSQADVPSAHAG
+329 PSEGPQADVPSAHAG
-344 SDHAATGDVAPP
+344 SDHAATGEVAPP
-356 AHAGAAS
+356 ATADVAPNGHS
-363 TGNAKAPVAPS
+363 EAPVAPS
-374 GGVSGSQA
+374 GGVSGPHA
-382 TVAGGGGSEA
+382 TETGAGGSEA
-392 RTGASDTSTGDAAP
+392 RTGASSAHADNAAR
-406 GDQGAPG
+406 GGQGAHDG
-413 KVTEPNGGNIGVT
+413 ATGQAGSNNAGTV
-426 AGASDG
+426 GASG
-432 RATGGNDG
+432 GHATSDSG
-440 APSLSV
+440 APSLSA

-454 DAQRDYDAAK
+454 DAQRDYEDAK

-503 AVSDA
+503 AVADA
-508 EADASRAG
+508 EAEASQSG

-521 LSDEGNQA
+521 TMDEGTQA

-563 SWSAHMAGERDFN
+563 SWSAHMAGARDFN
-576 HDPSMSARLRAG
+576 HDPSMSSRLRAG

-630 AHNHNMLGAYTVTG
+630 AHNRNMLGAYTVTG
-644 VGVSYEGGRVY
+644 VGVSYEGGRAY

-683 AASALHVDA
+683 AAGVLRVDA
-692 AAFGRTPASGGSGDV
+692 SAFGHTPASGGSGDAAG
-707 SSAAAFGWAN
+707 AAAFGWAN

-724 DGTASGLSV
+724 DGTLDGVAVPAS
-733 PGVSGDTTGRVEE
+733 PGAGARVE
-746 ARSELASARSGLE
+746 SARDALSAARFDVE
-759 AARGVASDARARV
+759 SARGVASDARARV

-780 DGALRALSDAEAALG
+780 DGTLRALGEAEAALDA
-795 VARSDA
+795 ARADA

-806 AGVTSVSAG
+806 TGITSVSAG

>member
-1 MGVPHA
+1 MTVT
-7 LRLFAEGVG
+7 
-16 RACFCLIFRDFIA
+16 
-29 VAAWFVCI
+29 
-37 FLYVGPLSVAVS
+37 
-49 VFPLFPIVVEELVVV
+49 
-64 GVKFSRRAAV
+64 VKFSRRAAV
-74 AGSLAAATLATAGTA
+74 AGSLAAATLATAGA
-89 GAVSGALADGA
+89 SGAVSGALADGA

-126 TGEDASVLD
+126 TGKDVSALD
-135 STRSVVVPAP
+135 SARSVVVPAP
-145 SFGSFMTSDGERVP
+145 SFGSFMTSGGDRVP
-159 VEPTSGSGAGGVVAV
+159 VPAESPSEGAADGVVAV
-174 ELDSSGADSSQLGAA
+174 ELDSSGVDSSQLGAA
-189 EDHAPGSS
+189 EDHAPGNG
-197 VDDGSHG
+197 VDNGSQG
-204 GVAAPDAV
+204 GVTAPDAEPSEGAPGEV
-212 PDGGANAEIPSP
+212 PAPPTDTAPSEAP
-224 PADTTPAD
+224 T
-232 AHAAPSEGAHAE
+232 APSEGAHDS
-244 VPAAPSDTTP
+244 VPAPSDAAPS
-254 SEGATGEV
+254 EGVPADV

-269 TPADVPA
+269 A
-276 APSEDVP
+276 ATTPSEDAP

-299 EGAHDVA
+299 DGAHDVA
-306 PAAPSDTARS
+306 PAAPSDTAS
-316 EIPAPPSADTHAA
+316 PEIPAPPSADTHAA

-344 SDHAATGDVAPP
+344 SDHVAPGEVAPP
-356 AHAGAAS
+356 ATADVAPNGHS
-363 TGNAKAPVAPS
+363 EAPVAPS

-382 TVAGGGGSEA
+382 TETGAGGSEA
-392 RTGASDTSTGDAAP
+392 RTGASSAHADNAARGGQSAHDGATGQAGSNNA
-406 GDQGAPG
+406 G
-413 KVTEPNGGNIGVT
+413 T
-426 AGASDG
+426 AGASGEHTAVGD
-432 RATGGNDG
+432 DG
-440 APSLSV
+440 APSLSA

-464 AAYDAAVN
+464 AAYDAAVAG
-472 SRADVASARAALA
+472 RADTASARAALA

-497 VSAAER
+497 ASAAER
-503 AVSDA
+503 DVADA
-508 EADASRAG
+508 EAEASQSG

-521 LSDEGNQA
+521 TMDEGTQA

-544 ADAGLPALVASR
+544 TDAGLPALVASR

-563 SWSAHMAGERDFN
+563 SWSAHMAGARDFN

-630 AHNHNMLGAYTVTG
+630 AHNRNMLGAYTVTG

-655 ATQKFAA
+655 VTQKFAA
-662 VNSSHRNVSETDVS
+662 VNSSHKNMSETDVS

-683 AASALHVDA
+683 AAGVLRVDA
-692 AAFGRTPASGGSGDV
+692 SAFGHTLASGGSGDAAV
-707 SSAAAFGWAN
+707 AAAFGWAN

-724 DGTASGLSV
+724 DGTLDGVAV
-733 PGVSGDTTGRVEE
+733 PDSPGAGARVESARDALSA
-746 ARSELASARSGLE
+746 ARSDVES
-759 AARGVASDARARV
+759 ARGVASDARARV
-772 AADESADV
+772 AAAEGADV
-780 DGALRALSDAEAALG
+780 DGALQALSEAESALG
-795 VARSDA
+795 AARADA